1 MAINWDAVWKQ
12 NTGESRPAQRSAT
25 REGGAAVTGAI
36 DWDAARAR
44 VQAEKK
50 QEHMQEVK
58 TASERR
64 REAEAEQQRQ
74 KQARIDAGR
83 QANKLK
89 TLPQLMEGYAP
100 EEAAALYQR
109 QSWYPAGGSLV
120 LSDEE
125 KRALGMVNEN
135 GFVYGGVQPESLGM
149 SRDEFAQLVGA
160 EEQEP
165 QPDAGRDEKKV
176 GRWERN
182 MHSTNYPAGMFA
194 AGMMSQPASILA
206 GAKTALGDAVTGG
219 RVSDDMQKL
228 EQYFAEN
235 PDALR
240 RWMAGENG
248 AAWLIAQETGIDEAA
263 MSAYKTAYFNDWM
276 RGAVEDSFGA
286 GVNDKFKNT
295 VGNWAYTIGA
305 QVPGL
310 IYSGFAAPGGGESG
324 GIVGS
329 VIDAARNKAGVVD
342 AASKATVDA
351 LKGNVATWLIGAGS
365 TGGKITELART
376 RGYDPKQYLTA
387 LGNGFAEYFTE
398 GLFGISDAASIQKI
412 WDGADGTAQSI
423 AKAIGQWLMSGAE
436 EGLEE
441 FVNVPMSRFADR
453 ITDKSIPLVGD
464 GGLFDIR
471 EMVRNGVDGA
481 IVGLLMGSVGAVTA
495 IDSSIGSAKNA
506 RMAAEQL
513 NRVIEFVPERVRPEP
528 MDVSKATPESVQSK
542 ETEVLQALETVANE
556 AMTQT
561 KTESP
566 QGTENNGRL
575 TLPTLENEPAQPT
588 VERGAEANTAPVERR
603 AVAEQTKADPA
614 QAETET
620 TAPTAD
626 ADEMLEQ
633 RADYQALEQA
643 ARRGELAGEEEYNRR
658 LAAIVR
664 SDPALERAYTAQ
676 YGADYLQWMET
687 PTQDAE
693 NDGRLRLP
701 TLEDEPAQPSAERA
715 AEANT
720 APVEPMAVT
729 QARDILDEF
738 EGTVQL
744 TETQQRMVDAAR
756 ETVQEWENS
765 FGQTERTE
773 QNDGTE
779 QTEQPAEAG
788 ADPAVRGQ
796 ERESAENDA
805 LADRAVAGGGQPRAA
820 AQSQSKTAAGRSLK
834 AEQLR
839 LKPVST
845 KSLGLENGTDRARVT
860 VYPREAWDAELTQA
874 AKALEDK
881 GYEVQFVLGALEF
894 TKPAMLTDGC
904 VVGDKVI
911 VRANSMRHTATELCE
926 HERFHTL
933 MNENPGAS
941 AMIWEKVDAELR
953 DSRYDRLVEQ
963 YVQAY
968 LEAYEGDE
976 ARIQEELMADAY
988 AGLNRFGEMP
998 EVQRMVRELAQQ
1010 FESGEAADL
1019 LQGQVEPGV
1028 RSSQTAR
1035 EQNRTRDGTRFSYLG
1050 PSARTANLQTLQE
1063 AQEMQKAGADMESI
1077 RKATGWH
1084 QFADGKW
1091 RWEIDDS
1098 GAETDTKWNF
1108 LRNPDAKRYN
1118 ELFEK
1123 AYLYDTATA
1132 EDLNELQILDKNLKG
1147 VRKSPLYLDEIVKH
1161 DKLFE
1166 AYPALRDV
1174 KVRFEANTGN
1184 VEGAYHDGFN
1194 EIVLRAGLKLKPEKL
1209 KDTLIH
1215 EIQHAIQKI
1224 EGFAGGASPEY
1235 WNERMESGYSRREHD
1250 GRIERADKEY
1260 RRIFDSAPEE
1270 FKRKVREI
1278 NRARLDGDYDAAEN
1292 IVDELYD
1299 GEYAD
1304 LWSKLDMADF
1314 ERRSDRGAE
1323 MLPSDLYRNTAGEIE
1338 ARDAAARRNLT
1349 AEQRQ
1354 ETAPA
1359 YGDENTVF
1367 ADGGE
1372 SYSIRNTKGIPYQK
1386 QIDAFYDGDSKTV
1399 GRSDDIYIAD
1409 ADNSLSSLGIGEK
1422 PFFML
1427 KSNLRKSTRVAGNNP
1442 SNSAH
1447 GISESVIRKLPEL
1460 IKSPALIV
1468 QGDGRISIIPG
1479 ITVKTEK
1486 NNTAPLLIAVNPNG
1500 SVDGI
1505 DAYEIK
1511 SIYGRENFA
1520 NWLDLRARDSKI
1532 IAGDGKKAA
1541 ALLRDVGK
1549 QYPEPVA
1556 YAADLTNAILSQSQG
1571 GVKYSAFN
1579 EEVARQLAGEDRGK
1593 VKFSAEDTTE
1603 NPTDD
1608 PDIRY
1613 PLTPETT
1620 RSTPVEDSNGRQLT
1634 DAQREFFRDSKVVDG
1649 EGRLLTMYHGTNA
1662 DKQFTV
1668 FNTYGGKFGLFGR
1681 GSYFTDN
1688 ADVALSYTGKG
1699 KGTSPR
1705 VYEVYLNITNP
1716 IDMDAAFDPSV
1727 WADMPADIRDAI
1739 KNSKTNEDMFRSL
1752 KQYCEDEEMV
1762 RWEAEEFITDTILSA
1777 GYDGITHIGGGRY
1790 GSKDGPRHRVY
1801 IAIEPEQIKSVANET
1816 PTSNP
1821 DIRYSL
1827 TQATEGRKM
1836 SSRTRRDVNQTMNAV
1851 QTELR
1856 GLIEAETRAAR
1867 DTQKQVLSEL
1877 AQTVLDGKNIS
1888 QEQINDA
1895 FETVWNAGRVVDR
1908 SAGEAAWDV
1917 KEYLRTQGVALGEAD
1932 QANFTDWNA
1941 FRRSNFGRLR
1951 ISKDGTP
1958 VDVAYGE
1965 LNGMSPGLFPADIV
1979 NPADQLERMASVAES
1994 LQPKE
1999 IGMDSRYSMAD
2010 KGQMMSQF
2018 VDMVQR
2024 MEQKLLTQRTPSARP
2039 QETQAAADETK
2050 EFWDA
2055 LQDWMVEKA
2064 KRDGSDAQ
2072 ETIGGEDY
2080 APEQPTDY
2088 VGMADERNERL
2099 RTEAEQREAQMRE
2112 ELKARAMQMKKEGI
2126 EPGEILIQTQWY
2138 VDSNGEWRH
2147 WDDLPTKAAQPDS
2160 QGKQLQEA
2168 YLQHMTRDGFK
2179 GTEALDKLGV
2189 KVAGSVA
2196 NYRIVDQLIENAE
2209 AAKAVRRDIRKA
2221 ERRLNASQKE
2231 KAFASSLAAGV
2242 MDETDIPA
2250 SMDRNTVLELA
2261 DYYILERGVARNDL
2275 RTRRNEMYAGVDR
2288 EVQTLM
2294 RDREAYH
2301 ISSAPVMMWR
2311 TPQRSMIRMFG
2322 REQGQ
2327 KIYDYFFAPVAA
2339 NEAERYR
2346 WVNRMYNE
2354 VREVEGSD
2362 GTKKPLTQKE
2372 RALTQMLMEGKAV
2385 EEMAAQMEERQT
2397 VYNAA
2402 ENLRKG
2408 AAMEDVAKEFGLSR
2422 ELRDTVRT
2430 YAEWVNHREEIYNT
2444 DGVDVKRIENA
2455 AKLYA
2460 EKYDQFY
2467 AAINDFLVAHG
2478 YEPIGFIR
2486 GYAPHIQPETQQTLL
2501 QKALSGMGLSDGVTT
2516 LPASIAGRTS
2526 QFRPNKRWNPFFQS
2540 RNGDTTVYDVTQG
2553 YERYVD
2559 YLSDILYHTDDIV
2572 RIRRASDYFRRTY
2585 APQEISETLSWAEFM
2600 RDASPARKAELLQDE
2615 GVLDKTAV
2623 LTSEGVNQQ
2632 FEQYLSDLYGNLK
2645 EQGKYSNFV
2654 NWLEDYANGLAG
2666 KQSVL
2671 DRSFEMGV
2679 GRTAMNL
2686 VNKVTRAFQT
2696 ANVAGN
2702 LSSVLNQS
2710 SQLPNI
2716 IAENGTRHTAQA
2728 IRDAATGRLNRD
2740 GWRER
2745 SDFLAGK
2752 KGIDKLIVSPT
2763 EKVVSAMFKPAEVA
2777 DYMMSCVAVRSA
2789 YLKALSEGMS
2799 DADAMRYADRKAE
2812 QIMGSRMKGSAPQAF
2827 RSKNPVVK
2835 MLNMFQTEA
2844 LNSFEHVEQDLII
2857 QGIRDIKAIDNTQGR
2872 RAAAKA
2878 LVATLAKTILA
2889 AFLLNR
2895 ATDEL
2900 YGGTPAQYDLL
2911 GYAANFVASG
2921 NGITA
2926 NQQIVDWLDTTWKN
2940 CFGERLFDEP
2950 EKNET
2955 FDWNGAMEGLAY
2967 DVNSDLPLVRNMMG
2981 LLGLGDQSLPMPDFS
2996 KIGDAVKATSEYGLS
3011 AGPAWL
3017 AAAGEFVPGG
3027 RQLNKTAKGAA
3038 VMAKGGSYSE
3048 DGKRLRYPVED
3059 SAWNWGRA
3067 LLFGPSALRET
3078 DAYYARG
3085 GGALSGKETT
3095 AYQDMVE
3102 AGVGRKTAYRTLR
3115 EVRQLTPEDG
3125 SDSVRDIQKWEL
3137 IAAAGM
3143 SESGKLA
3150 ALSAMMNDS
3159 QREKLLTATDYG
3171 VTAEQYVVFRR
3182 LLSDAESQTQEAAQA
3197 AIDQM
3202 DGLTKTQ
3209 KAVLWQLANKA
3220 WKAKKNPYS
3229 TKIGAEIT
3237 GE

>member
-1 MAINWDAVWKQ
+1 MAINWDNVWKQ

-50 QEHMQEVK
+50 QNRMQEVK
-58 TASERR
+58 AASERR

-100 EEAAALYQR
+100 EEAAAAIAQKQTARRSTGSGVPMRGIAQRRGETLEGLQEGTQTLIDSTGAAATGGADSYARSVLQKKIDRLVERGQQKNASGLGYYDTPEGAAELKAGLSELQKIFQTLTGDDVQIESLAAAQAALDENLPIQWGRWAEVDAGAGRAMAAAGAQQDAAERGAWQRYYDKYLHVMENADFAKNSQYRNTKNGEAAFNPLLGEYTASGFGDLLYDYINGNEEARNIQFTNDAARGFAALGLDESFLTTMSRDEVRIYNYLYRTEGKEAADGYLKYLHDELTARQR
-109 QSWYPAGGSLV
+109 QQTEAWFSQYAQEHPVASSVLSTAMAPARGLSYLMQAGDYLTDGKIDQNAGYNKFSYVPNAIRTTVSKRWGPAGSFAYQTGMSMADFLTTLGVSGGNSGLSLAIMGTGAAADATIDAKDRGLSDGQAFALGTIAGLAEVVTEKVSIEALLDMTSLSKSTVGYVLQNV
-120 LSDEE
+120 LSEGSEE
-125 KRALGMVNEN
+125 VGSDVINLLADVLVAKDKSQWMQSVSQYYAE
-135 GFVYGGVQPESLGM
+135 GM
-149 SRDEFAQLVGA
+149 SRDEAFAMAVRDQAQEMGLDFLGGA
-160 EEQEP
+160 VS
-165 QPDAGRDEKKV
+165 GGV
-176 GRWERN
+176 
-182 MHSTNYPAGMFA
+182 M
-194 AGMMSQPASILA
+194 A
-206 GAKTALGDAVTGG
+206 GASVGINRAGDAL
-219 RVSDDMQKL
+219 D
-228 EQYFAEN
+228 
-235 PDALR
+235 R
-240 RWMAGENG
+240 RA
-248 AAWLIAQETGIDEAA
+248 
-263 MSAYKTAYFNDWM
+263 
-276 RGAVEDSFGA
+276 
-286 GVNDKFKNT
+286 
-295 VGNWAYTIGA
+295 
-305 QVPGL
+305 
-310 IYSGFAAPGGGESG
+310 
-324 GIVGS
+324 
-329 VIDAARNKAGVVD
+329 
-342 AASKATVDA
+342 
-351 LKGNVATWLIGAGS
+351 
-365 TGGKITELART
+365 
-376 RGYDPKQYLTA
+376 
-387 LGNGFAEYFTE
+387 
-398 GLFGISDAASIQKI
+398 
-412 WDGADGTAQSI
+412 
-423 AKAIGQWLMSGAE
+423 
-436 EGLEE
+436 
-441 FVNVPMSRFADR
+441 
-453 ITDKSIPLVGD
+453 
-464 GGLFDIR
+464 
-471 EMVRNGVDGA
+471 
-481 IVGLLMGSVGAVTA
+481 
-495 IDSSIGSAKNA
+495 
-506 RMAAEQL
+506 L
-513 NRVIEFVPERVRPEP
+513 NRAME
-528 MDVSKATPESVQSK
+528 
-542 ETEVLQALETVANE
+542 QA
-556 AMTQT
+556 
-561 KTESP
+561 KKESP
-566 QGTENNGRL
+566 QGTENDGRL
-575 TLPTLENEPAQPT
+575 TLPSLEDEPAQLST
-588 VERGAEANTAPVERR
+588 ERAAEANTAPVERR
-603 AVAEQTKADPA
+603 AAAEKTKADPA

-620 TAPTAD
+620 AAPTVD

-633 RADYQALEQA
+633 RADYQALDQA
-643 ARRGELAGEEEYNRR
+643 ARRGELTGEEEYNRR

-664 SDPALERAYTAQ
+664 SDPALEQAYTAQ

-693 NDGRLRLP
+693 NDGRLTLP
-701 TLEDEPAQPSAERA
+701 TLEDEPAQPTAERA
-715 AEANT
+715 AETNT
-720 APVEPMAVT
+720 APVEPMAPMSVQ
-729 QARDILDEF
+729 QAWDVLSEF
-738 EGTVQL
+738 EGEPNL
-744 TETQQRMVDAAR
+744 TEAQQRMVDAAR
-756 ETVQEWENS
+756 ETVQEWENGIGQPV
-765 FGQTERTE
+765 GQTERTE

-779 QTEQPAEAG
+779 QTAAAAEAG
-788 ADPAVRGQ
+788 ADPAVRGP

-805 LADRAVAGGGQPRAA
+805 LADRTVAGGGQPRAA
-820 AQSQSKTAAGRSLK
+820 GQSQSKTAARRSLK

-881 GYEVQFVLGALEF
+881 GYEVQFVLGAMEF
-894 TKPAMLTDGC
+894 AKPAMLTDGC
-904 VVGDKVI
+904 VVGNKVI

-941 AMIWEKVDAELR
+941 AMIWEKVDAELW

-963 YVQAY
+963 YVQTY

-976 ARIQEELMADAY
+976 ARIREELMADAY

-1010 FESGEAADL
+1010 FESGETADL
-1019 LQGQVEPGV
+1019 LQGQVEPGM

-1035 EQNRTRDGTRFSYLG
+1035 EQNRTRDGTAQHSIMTTADGNVTQSQQFKRWFGDWQNRPEQASKVVYDDGTPRVVYHGTDADFTVFQSKAGTYFFSKSRDYAESMAEERGGTRIVEAYLNIRD
-1050 PSARTANLQTLQE
+1050 PLYV
-1063 AQEMQKAGADMESI
+1063 EMQPGEFSDDRKEAKYI
-1077 RKATGWH
+1077 RQAKNEGR
-1084 QFADGKW
+1084 DGVVF
-1091 RWEIDDS
+1091 S
-1098 GAETDTKWNF
+1098 
-1108 LRNPDAKRYN
+1108 L
-1118 ELFEK
+1118 
-1123 AYLYDTATA
+1123 
-1132 EDLNELQILDKNLKG
+1132 
-1147 VRKSPLYLDEIVKH
+1147 
-1161 DKLFE
+1161 
-1166 AYPALRDV
+1166 
-1174 KVRFEANTGN
+1174 NTGN
-1184 VEGAYHDGFN
+1184 D
-1194 EIVLRAGLKLKPEKL
+1194 IV
-1209 KDTLIH
+1209 DDV
-1215 EIQHAIQKI
+1215 
-1224 EGFAGGASPEY
+1224 FYVVFSPE
-1235 WNERMESGYSRREHD
+1235 
-1250 GRIERADKEY
+1250 
-1260 RRIFDSAPEE
+1260 
-1270 FKRKVREI
+1270 
-1278 NRARLDGDYDAAEN
+1278 
-1292 IVDELYD
+1292 
-1299 GEYAD
+1299 
-1304 LWSKLDMADF
+1304 
-1314 ERRSDRGAE
+1314 
-1323 MLPSDLYRNTAGEIE
+1323 
-1338 ARDAAARRNLT
+1338 
-1349 AEQRQ
+1349 Q
-1354 ETAPA
+1354 
-1359 YGDENTVF
+1359 
-1367 ADGGE
+1367 
-1372 SYSIRNTKGIPYQK
+1372 
-1386 QIDAFYDGDSKTV
+1386 
-1399 GRSDDIYIAD
+1399 
-1409 ADNSLSSLGIGEK
+1409 
-1422 PFFML
+1422 
-1427 KSNLRKSTRVAGNNP
+1427 
-1442 SNSAH
+1442 
-1447 GISESVIRKLPEL
+1447 
-1460 IKSPALIV
+1460 IKSATDNV
-1468 QGDGRISIIPG
+1468 GTFDR
-1479 ITVKTEK
+1479 
-1486 NNTAPLLIAVNPNG
+1486 
-1500 SVDGI
+1500 
-1505 DAYEIK
+1505 
-1511 SIYGRENFA
+1511 A
-1520 NWLDLRARDSKI
+1520 N
-1532 IAGDGKKAA
+1532 
-1541 ALLRDVGK
+1541 
-1549 QYPEPVA
+1549 
-1556 YAADLTNAILSQSQG
+1556 
-1571 GVKYSAFN
+1571 
-1579 EEVARQLAGEDRGK
+1579 
-1593 VKFSAEDTTE
+1593 
-1603 NPTDD
+1603 

-1613 PLTPETT
+1613 SLTPETKADNHPLKEAQLRVIQQSNPADDTYHTWIRDVEDIHTLDEVLEDPEWDYDEFDPDYTRAMAEDAIQTGEIRVYSSYPITEGVFVTPSEMEAESYSADGRVYSEVVPIEDVAWIDPTQGQYAPVSVNGLTVDRTSYSLTPETT

-1634 DAQREFFRDSKVVDG
+1634 DAQREYFKDSKARD
-1649 EGRLLTMYHGTNA
+1649 EQGRLLTLYHGTGA
-1662 DKQFTV
+1662 KFTV
-1668 FNTYGGKFGLFGR
+1668 FDRGRIEQNFQNR
-1681 GSYFTDN
+1681 GSDLGFYFSPYIEDAQGYAREATF
-1688 ADVALSYTGKG
+1688 STGGEK
-1699 KGTSPR
+1699 TIM
-1705 VYEVYLNITNP
+1705 EVYLNLKNP
-1716 IDMDAAFDPSV
+1716 LVVEDEGWGSAISQ
-1727 WADMPADIRDAI
+1727 ADIRHGD
-1739 KNSKTNEDMFRSL
+1739 L
-1752 KQYCEDEEMV
+1752 K
-1762 RWEAEEFITDTILSA
+1762 RWAQE
-1777 GYDGITHIGGGRY
+1777 GGHDGIIVKSTDEVDD
-1790 GSKDGPRHRVY
+1790 DGTPDAVY
-1801 IAIEPEQIKSVANET
+1801 IAFSPEQIKSVTNEN
-1816 PTSNP
+1816 PTDDP

-1836 SSRTRRDVNQTMNAV
+1836 SSRARRDVNQTMNAV

-1867 DTQKQVLSEL
+1867 DTQKQVLAEL
-1877 AQTVLDGKNIS
+1877 AQTALDGKNIS

-1917 KEYLRTQGVALGEAD
+1917 KEYLRTQGVALSEAD
-1932 QANFTDWNA
+1932 QANFADWNA

-1965 LNGMSPGLFPADIV
+1965 LNGMRPDLFPADIV
-1979 NPADQLERMASVAES
+1979 NPADQLERMAAVAES

-2024 MEQKLLTQRTPSARP
+2024 MERKLLTQRTPSSRP

-2064 KRDGSDAQ
+2064 KRDGANAQ

-2080 APEQPTDY
+2080 APEPQTDY
-2088 VGMADERNERL
+2088 AGMVDERNEQL
-2099 RTEAEQREAQMRE
+2099 RTEAEQREAQRRE
-2112 ELKARAMQMKKEGI
+2112 ELKARAMQMKQAGEN
-2126 EPGEILIQTQWY
+2126 PGEILMQTQWY

-2179 GTEALDKLGV
+2179 GTENLEKLGV

-2231 KAFASSLAAGV
+2231 KAFASSLASGV

-2288 EVQTLM
+2288 EVETLM

-2327 KIYDYFFAPVAA
+2327 KIYDFFFAPVAA

-2362 GTKKPLTQKE
+2362 GTKKPLNKKE

-2422 ELRDTVRT
+2422 EMRDTVRT

-2526 QFRPNKRWNPFFQS
+2526 QFRPNKRWNPFFQN
-2540 RNGDTTVYDVTQG
+2540 RNGDMTAYDVTQG

-2585 APQEISETLSWAEFM
+2585 APQEIRETLDWAEFM
-2600 RDASPARKAELLQDE
+2600 RDASPARKAELLRDE

-2623 LTSEGVNQQ
+2623 LTSEAVNQQ

-2645 EQGKYSNFV
+2645 GQSKYSNFV

-2702 LSSVLNQS
+2702 LSSLLNQS

-2763 EKVVSAMFKPAEVA
+2763 EKVVTTMFKPAEVA

-2799 DADAMRYADRKAE
+2799 DAEAMRYADRKAE

-2857 QGIRDIKAIDNTQGR
+2857 QGIRDIKAIDDTQGR

-2911 GYAANFVASG
+2911 GYAANFMASG

-2926 NQQIVDWLDTTWKN
+2926 NQQIVDWLDSTWEA

-2950 EKNET
+2950 EKNEA
-2955 FDWNGAMEGLAY
+2955 FDWSGAMEGLAY

-3017 AAAGEFVPGG
+3017 AAAGEFIPGG

-3085 GGALSGKETT
+3085 GGALSGKETA

-3171 VTAEQYVVFRR
+3171 VTAEQYVAFRR
-3182 LLSDAESQTQEAAQA
+3182 LLSEAESQTQEAVQA

-3202 DGLTKTQ
+3202 DGLTTKQ

-3220 WKAKKNPYS
+3220 WKAKNNPYS

>member
-1 MAINWDAVWKQ
+1 MAINWDNVWKQ

-36 DWDAARAR
+36 DWEAARAR

-50 QEHMQEVK
+50 QNRMQEVK
-58 TASERR
+58 AASERR

-100 EEAAALYQR
+100 EEAAAAIAQKQTARRSTDSGVPMRGIAQRRGETLEGLQEGQKQAPLFDSADEGYAGRSLKDVLQSWIDRLGQQGKHKDADGKPFYKTEQGRETLMAEQERLARVLAELTGEYVKINTVQDAQKLLDRIPDIPLSRWAEVDAGAGRAMAAAGAQQDAAERGAWQRYYDKYLHVMENADFAKNSQYRNTKNGEAEFNPLLGEYTASGFGDLLYDYINGNEEARNIQFTNDAARGFAALGLDESFLTTMSRDEVRIYNYLYRTEGKEAADGYLKYLHDELTARQR
-109 QSWYPAGGSLV
+109 QQTEAWFSQYAQEHPVASSVLSTAMAPARGLSYLMQAGDYLTDGKIDQNAGYNKFSYVPNAIRTTVSKRWGPAGSFAYQTGMSMADFLTTLGVSGGNSGLSLAIMGTGAAADATIDAKDRGLSDGQAFALGTIAGLAEVVTEKVSIEALLDMTSLSKSTVGYVLQNV
-120 LSDEE
+120 LSEGSEE
-125 KRALGMVNEN
+125 VGSDVINLLADVLVAKDKSQWLQSVSQYYAE
-135 GFVYGGVQPESLGM
+135 GM
-149 SRDEFAQLVGA
+149 SRDEAFAMAVRDQTQEMGLDFLGGA
-160 EEQEP
+160 VS
-165 QPDAGRDEKKV
+165 GGV
-176 GRWERN
+176 
-182 MHSTNYPAGMFA
+182 M
-194 AGMMSQPASILA
+194 A
-206 GAKTALGDAVTGG
+206 GASVGINRAGDALD
-219 RVSDDMQKL
+219 RRALNRAM
-228 EQYFAEN
+228 EQAKKEPPQDAEN
-235 PDALR
+235 D
-240 RWMAGENG
+240 
-248 AAWLIAQETGIDEAA
+248 
-263 MSAYKTAYFNDWM
+263 
-276 RGAVEDSFGA
+276 
-286 GVNDKFKNT
+286 
-295 VGNWAYTIGA
+295 
-305 QVPGL
+305 
-310 IYSGFAAPGGGESG
+310 
-324 GIVGS
+324 
-329 VIDAARNKAGVVD
+329 
-342 AASKATVDA
+342 
-351 LKGNVATWLIGAGS
+351 
-365 TGGKITELART
+365 
-376 RGYDPKQYLTA
+376 
-387 LGNGFAEYFTE
+387 
-398 GLFGISDAASIQKI
+398 
-412 WDGADGTAQSI
+412 
-423 AKAIGQWLMSGAE
+423 
-436 EGLEE
+436 
-441 FVNVPMSRFADR
+441 
-453 ITDKSIPLVGD
+453 
-464 GGLFDIR
+464 
-471 EMVRNGVDGA
+471 
-481 IVGLLMGSVGAVTA
+481 
-495 IDSSIGSAKNA
+495 
-506 RMAAEQL
+506 
-513 NRVIEFVPERVRPEP
+513 
-528 MDVSKATPESVQSK
+528 
-542 ETEVLQALETVANE
+542 
-556 AMTQT
+556 
-561 KTESP
+561 
-566 QGTENNGRL
+566 GRL
-575 TLPTLENEPAQPT
+575 TLPTLEDEPAQMST
-588 VERGAEANTAPVERR
+588 ERAAEANTAPVERR
-603 AVAEQTKADPA
+603 AAAEQTKADPA

-620 TAPTAD
+620 VAPTVD
-626 ADEMLEQ
+626 ADTMLEQ
-633 RADYQALEQA
+633 REDYQALDQA
-643 ARRGELAGEEEYNRR
+643 ARRGELTGEAEYNRR

-664 SDPALERAYTAQ
+664 SDPALEQAYTAQ

-693 NDGRLRLP
+693 NDGRLTLP
-701 TLEDEPAQPSAERA
+701 TLEDEPAQPTAERG

-720 APVEPMAVT
+720 APVEPMSVQ
-729 QARDILDEF
+729 QAWDVLSEF
-738 EGTVQL
+738 EGEPNL
-744 TETQQRMVDAAR
+744 TEAQQRMVDAAR
-756 ETVQEWENS
+756 ETVQEWENGIGQPV
-765 FGQTERTE
+765 GQTERME

-779 QTEQPAEAG
+779 QTAAAAEAG
-788 ADPAVRGQ
+788 ADPAVRGP

-805 LADRAVAGGGQPRAA
+805 LADRTVAGGGQPRAA
-820 AQSQSKTAAGRSLK
+820 GQSQSKTAARRSLK

-874 AKALEDK
+874 AKALEDR
-881 GYEVQFVLGALEF
+881 GYEVQFVLGAMEF
-894 TKPAMLTDGC
+894 AKPAILTDGC
-904 VVGDKVI
+904 VVGNKVI

-941 AMIWEKVDAELR
+941 AMIWEKVDAELW

-963 YVQAY
+963 YVQTY

-976 ARIQEELMADAY
+976 ARIREELMADAY

-1010 FESGEAADL
+1010 FESGETADL
-1019 LQGQVEPGV
+1019 LQGQVEPGM

-1035 EQNRTRDGTRFSYLG
+1035 EQNRTRDGTKF
-1050 PSARTANLQTLQE
+1050 
-1063 AQEMQKAGADMESI
+1063 
-1077 RKATGWH
+1077 
-1084 QFADGKW
+1084 
-1091 RWEIDDS
+1091 
-1098 GAETDTKWNF
+1098 
-1108 LRNPDAKRYN
+1108 
-1118 ELFEK
+1118 
-1123 AYLYDTATA
+1123 
-1132 EDLNELQILDKNLKG
+1132 
-1147 VRKSPLYLDEIVKH
+1147 
-1161 DKLFE
+1161 
-1166 AYPALRDV
+1166 
-1174 KVRFEANTGN
+1174 
-1184 VEGAYHDGFN
+1184 
-1194 EIVLRAGLKLKPEKL
+1194 
-1209 KDTLIH
+1209 
-1215 EIQHAIQKI
+1215 
-1224 EGFAGGASPEY
+1224 
-1235 WNERMESGYSRREHD
+1235 
-1250 GRIERADKEY
+1250 
-1260 RRIFDSAPEE
+1260 
-1270 FKRKVREI
+1270 
-1278 NRARLDGDYDAAEN
+1278 
-1292 IVDELYD
+1292 
-1299 GEYAD
+1299 
-1304 LWSKLDMADF
+1304 
-1314 ERRSDRGAE
+1314 
-1323 MLPSDLYRNTAGEIE
+1323 
-1338 ARDAAARRNLT
+1338 
-1349 AEQRQ
+1349 
-1354 ETAPA
+1354 
-1359 YGDENTVF
+1359 
-1367 ADGGE
+1367 
-1372 SYSIRNTKGIPYQK
+1372 SYSINNTRGLTVREQMKKYRAGEMTSH
-1386 QIDAFYDGDSKTV
+1386 DEFYYGESP
-1399 GRSDDIYIAD
+1399 
-1409 ADNSLSSLGIGEK
+1409 SSLDTAGFDGRPLVMSQK
-1422 PFFML
+1422 DF
-1427 KSNLRKSTRVAGNNP
+1427 RKSRSEKHNVPPRAMTRLT
-1442 SNSAH
+1442 
-1447 GISESVIRKLPEL
+1447 E
-1460 IKSPALIV
+1460 ALSDPV
-1468 QGDGRISIIPG
+1468 LSFEVGDKIGVL
-1479 ITVKTEK
+1479 TK
-1486 NNTAPLLIAVNPNG
+1486 
-1500 SVDGI
+1500 DI
-1505 DAYEIK
+1505 D
-1511 SIYGRENFA
+1511 
-1520 NWLDLRARDSKI
+1520 
-1532 IAGDGKKAA
+1532 GDGKPLLVGVLKNTKLDGEIVNRIKSAYGLDDPQAWIKNQIAEGKTLRIYDNEKADSFLGEFGYKA
-1541 ALLRDVGK
+1541 ERPKDYRSGDTIPNVH
-1549 QYPEPVA
+1549 E
-1556 YAADLTNAILSQSQG
+1556 N
-1571 GVKYSAFN
+1571 VKYSAFN

-1593 VKFSAEDTTE
+1593 VKFSAENTTDSAGRE
-1603 NPTDD
+1603 
-1608 PDIRY
+1608 
-1613 PLTPETT
+1613 LTA
-1620 RSTPVEDSNGRQLT
+1620 Q
-1634 DAQREFFRDSKVVDG
+1634 QREYFKDSKARD
-1649 EGRLLTMYHGTNA
+1649 EHGRLLTLYHGTGA
-1662 DKQFTV
+1662 KFTV
-1668 FNTYGGKFGLFGR
+1668 FDRGRIEQNFQNR
-1681 GSYFTDN
+1681 GSDLGFYFSPYIEDAQGYAREATF
-1688 ADVALSYTGKG
+1688 STGGEK
-1699 KGTSPR
+1699 TIM
-1705 VYEVYLNITNP
+1705 EVYLNLKNP
-1716 IDMDAAFDPSV
+1716 LVVEDEGWGSAISQ
-1727 WADMPADIRDAI
+1727 ADIRHGD
-1739 KNSKTNEDMFRSL
+1739 L
-1752 KQYCEDEEMV
+1752 K
-1762 RWEAEEFITDTILSA
+1762 RWAQE
-1777 GYDGITHIGGGRY
+1777 GGHDGIIVKSTDEVDD
-1790 GSKDGPRHRVY
+1790 DGTPDAVY
-1801 IAIEPEQIKSVANET
+1801 IAFSPEQIKSVTNEN
-1816 PTSNP
+1816 PTDDP

-1836 SSRTRRDVNQTMNAV
+1836 SSRARRDVNQTMNAA

-1856 GLIEAETRAAR
+1856 GMIEAETRAAR
-1867 DTQKQVLSEL
+1867 DTQKQVLAEL
-1877 AQTVLDGKNIS
+1877 AQTALDGKNIS

-1932 QANFTDWNA
+1932 QANFADWNA

-1965 LNGMSPGLFPADIV
+1965 LNGMRPDLFPADIV
-1979 NPADQLERMASVAES
+1979 NPADQLERMAAVAES

-2024 MEQKLLTQRTPSARP
+2024 MERKLLTQRTPSARP

-2080 APEQPTDY
+2080 APEPQTDY
-2088 VGMADERNERL
+2088 AGMVDERNERL
-2099 RTEAEQREAQMRE
+2099 RTEAEQREAQRRE
-2112 ELKARAMQMKKEGI
+2112 ELKARAMQMKQAGED
-2126 EPGEILIQTQWY
+2126 PGEILMQTQWY

-2288 EVQTLM
+2288 EVETLM

-2327 KIYDYFFAPVAA
+2327 KIYDFFFAPVAA

-2362 GTKKPLTQKE
+2362 GTKKPLNKKE

-2408 AAMEDVAKEFGLSR
+2408 AAMEDVAKEFGLCR
-2422 ELRDTVRT
+2422 DMRDTVRT

-2526 QFRPNKRWNPFFQS
+2526 QFRPNKRWNPFFQN
-2540 RNGDTTVYDVTQG
+2540 RNGDMTAYDVTQG

-2585 APQEISETLSWAEFM
+2585 APQEIRETLDWAEFM

-2615 GVLDKTAV
+2615 GVLDKSAV
-2623 LTSEGVNQQ
+2623 LTSEAVNQQ

-2645 EQGKYSNFV
+2645 GQSKYSNFV

-2763 EKVVSAMFKPAEVA
+2763 EKVVTTMFKPAEVA

-2799 DADAMRYADRKAE
+2799 DAEAMRYADRKAE

-2857 QGIRDIKAIDNTQGR
+2857 QGIRDIKAIDDTQGR

-2911 GYAANFVASG
+2911 GYAANFMASG

-2926 NQQIVDWLDTTWKN
+2926 NQQIVDWLDSTWEA

-2950 EKNET
+2950 EKNEA
-2955 FDWNGAMEGLAY
+2955 FDWSGAMEGLAY

-3048 DGKRLRYPVED
+3048 DGKRLRYHVED

-3078 DAYYARG
+3078 NAYYARG
-3085 GGALSGKETT
+3085 GGALSGKETA

-3171 VTAEQYVVFRR
+3171 VTAEQYVAFRR
-3182 LLSDAESQTQEAAQA
+3182 LLSEAESQTQEAVQA

-3202 DGLTKTQ
+3202 DGLTTKQ

-3220 WKAKKNPYS
+3220 WKAKNNPYS

>member
-1 MAINWDAVWKQ
+1 MAINWDNVWKQ

-109 QSWYPAGGSLV
+109 QSWAGHPAGGSLV

-135 GFVYGGVQPESLGM
+135 GFTYGGVQPESLGM

-235 PDALR
+235 PDVLR

-513 NRVIEFVPERVRPEP
+513 NRVIEFVPERVRPDP

-556 AMTQT
+556 AMTQA
-561 KTESP
+561 KTES
-566 QGTENNGRL
+566 
-575 TLPTLENEPAQPT
+575 
-588 VERGAEANTAPVERR
+588 
-603 AVAEQTKADPA
+603 
-614 QAETET
+614 
-620 TAPTAD
+620 
-626 ADEMLEQ
+626 
-633 RADYQALEQA
+633 
-643 ARRGELAGEEEYNRR
+643 
-658 LAAIVR
+658 
-664 SDPALERAYTAQ
+664 
-676 YGADYLQWMET
+676 
-687 PTQDAE
+687 TQDAE

-701 TLEDEPAQPSAERA
+701 TLENEPAQPTAERGAEANTAPVEGQTKTAPETRAAAGLVPMSETEALRLSSGKNNIIAKAKEDIVAFVRHALGRKGGPERLYMGTMPEATAAMVLRETGVNVSGYTAILPGDSVQHIIKRHGDANTENARGQVAVSETDIALIPEVLSAPDSVTLSESTDVQGRSVLLFSKQIGNEYVTAQAVTDGRHALTTNSLWIKKGKDRPAIPNADKASPVENVQNALPQDPSAAPSIAQPQTEVNPSQDAENDGRLTLPTLEDEPTQPSAERA
-715 AEANT
+715 ADANT

-756 ETVQEWENS
+756 ETVQEWENGIGQPV
-765 FGQTERTE
+765 GQTERTE

-779 QTEQPAEAG
+779 QTAAAAEAG
-788 ADPAVRGQ
+788 ADPAVRGP

-894 TKPAMLTDGC
+894 AKPAMLTDGC

-941 AMIWEKVDAELR
+941 AMIWEKVEAELR

-1035 EQNRTRDGTRFSYLG
+1035 EQNRTRDGTRFSIETIGGEPITVIDTQNDTREFSAAERYLKTLVDAEHPFSTILSDAQPVYLG
-1050 PSARTANLQTLQE
+1050 KDLPGEYRESEYSKSMPRRLRAVKMQAATNLDEMLLLAENGEWRENVKPKHARDAKNGWYRYETQFAVPILNAKKAIDHYTVYGGTLL
-1063 AQEMQKAGADMESI
+1063 I
-1077 RKATGWH
+1077 RND
-1084 QFADGKW
+1084 ADGK
-1091 RWEIDDS
+1091 S
-1098 GAETDTKWNF
+1098 
-1108 LRNPDAKRYN
+1108 
-1118 ELFEK
+1118 
-1123 AYLYDTATA
+1123 YLYDLLDIEKKKVISTASFSAKPHSEVYAPKPSSEDSIRSGGQNVKWENSGQEKYTA
-1132 EDLNELQILDKNLKG
+1132 ESGLEGKTA
-1147 VRKSPLYLDEIVKH
+1147 
-1161 DKLFE
+1161 FMA
-1166 AYPALRDV
+1166 AY
-1174 KVRFEANTGN
+1174 E
-1184 VEGAYHDGFN
+1184 
-1194 EIVLRAGLKLKPEKL
+1194 
-1209 KDTLIH
+1209 
-1215 EIQHAIQKI
+1215 
-1224 EGFAGGASPEY
+1224 
-1235 WNERMESGYSRREHD
+1235 
-1250 GRIERADKEY
+1250 
-1260 RRIFDSAPEE
+1260 
-1270 FKRKVREI
+1270 
-1278 NRARLDGDYDAAEN
+1278 
-1292 IVDELYD
+1292 
-1299 GEYAD
+1299 
-1304 LWSKLDMADF
+1304 
-1314 ERRSDRGAE
+1314 
-1323 MLPSDLYRNTAGEIE
+1323 
-1338 ARDAAARRNLT
+1338 AAR
-1349 AEQRQ
+1349 
-1354 ETAPA
+1354 
-1359 YGDENTVF
+1359 
-1367 ADGGE
+1367 
-1372 SYSIRNTKGIPYQK
+1372 
-1386 QIDAFYDGDSKTV
+1386 
-1399 GRSDDIYIAD
+1399 
-1409 ADNSLSSLGIGEK
+1409 
-1422 PFFML
+1422 
-1427 KSNLRKSTRVAGNNP
+1427 
-1442 SNSAH
+1442 
-1447 GISESVIRKLPEL
+1447 
-1460 IKSPALIV
+1460 
-1468 QGDGRISIIPG
+1468 
-1479 ITVKTEK
+1479 TEK
-1486 NNTAPLLIAVNPNG
+1486 
-1500 SVDGI
+1500 
-1505 DAYEIK
+1505 
-1511 SIYGRENFA
+1511 A
-1520 NWLDLRARDSKI
+1520 NRQNEP
-1532 IAGDGKKAA
+1532 
-1541 ALLRDVGK
+1541 
-1549 QYPEPVA
+1549 QY
-1556 YAADLTNAILSQSQG
+1556 S
-1571 GVKYSAFN
+1571 
-1579 EEVARQLAGEDRGK
+1579 
-1593 VKFSAEDTTE
+1593 
-1603 NPTDD
+1603 
-1608 PDIRY
+1608 
-1613 PLTPETT
+1613 LTPETKADNQSLKEAQLQVIQQSNPADDT
-1620 RSTPVEDSNGRQLT
+1620 YHTWIRNVEDIHTLGEVLEDPEWDYDEFDPDYTRAMAEDAIQTGEIRVYSSYPISEGVFVTPSEMEAESYSADGRVYS
-1634 DAQREFFRDSKVVDG
+1634 EVVPI
-1649 EGRLLTMYHGTNA
+1649 E
-1662 DKQFTV
+1662 
-1668 FNTYGGKFGLFGR
+1668 
-1681 GSYFTDN
+1681 
-1688 ADVALSYTGKG
+1688 DVAWIDPTQGQYAPVSVNGQTVDR
-1699 KGTSPR
+1699 TS
-1705 VYEVYLNITNP
+1705 
-1716 IDMDAAFDPSV
+1716 
-1727 WADMPADIRDAI
+1727 
-1739 KNSKTNEDMFRSL
+1739 
-1752 KQYCEDEEMV
+1752 
-1762 RWEAEEFITDTILSA
+1762 
-1777 GYDGITHIGGGRY
+1777 
-1790 GSKDGPRHRVY
+1790 
-1801 IAIEPEQIKSVANET
+1801 
-1816 PTSNP
+1816 
-1821 DIRYSL
+1821 YSL

-1836 SSRTRRDVNQTMNAV
+1836 SSRARRDVNQTMNAV

-1856 GLIEAETRAAR
+1856 GLIEAETRVAR
-1867 DTQKQVLSEL
+1867 DTQKQVLAEL

-1917 KEYLRTQGVALGEAD
+1917 KEYLRTQGAALSEAD

-1965 LNGMSPGLFPADIV
+1965 LNGMRPDLFPADIV
-1979 NPADQLERMASVAES
+1979 NPADQMERMAEVAQS

-2088 VGMADERNERL
+2088 VGMVDERNERL
-2099 RTEAEQREAQMRE
+2099 RTEGEQREAQMRE

-2126 EPGEILIQTQWY
+2126 EPGEILMQTQWY

-2168 YLQHMTRDGFK
+2168 YLQHMTRDGFE
-2179 GTEALDKLGV
+2179 GTASLDKLGV

-2196 NYRIVDQLIENAE
+2196 NYHIVDQLIENAE

-2288 EVQTLM
+2288 EVETLM

-2362 GTKKPLTQKE
+2362 GTKKPLNQKE

-2408 AAMEDVAKEFGLSR
+2408 AAMEDVAKEFGLNR

-2632 FEQYLSDLYGNLK
+2632 LEQYLSDLYGNLK

-2752 KGIDKLIVSPT
+2752 KGIDKLIVSPGD
-2763 EKVVSAMFKPAEVA
+2763 KIVSAMFKPAEVA

-2789 YLKALSEGMS
+2789 YLKALSEGMN

-2857 QGIRDIKAIDNTQGR
+2857 QGIRDIKAIDDTQGR

-2878 LVATLAKTILA
+2878 LVGTLAKTILA

-2926 NQQIVDWLDTTWKN
+2926 NQQIVDWLDSTWEA

-2950 EKNET
+2950 EKNDT

-2967 DVNSDLPLVRNMMG
+2967 DVNSDLPLVRNLMG

-3171 VTAEQYVVFRR
+3171 VTAEQYVAFRR

-3220 WKAKKNPYS
+3220 WKAKNNPYS

>member
-1 MAINWDAVWKQ
+1 MAINWDNVWKQ

-50 QEHMQEVK
+50 QNRMQEVK
-58 TASERR
+58 AASERR

-109 QSWYPAGGSLV
+109 QSWHPTGGSLV

-149 SRDEFAQLVGA
+149 SKNEFAQLVGA

-165 QPDAGRDEKKV
+165 QPNAVRDEKKV

-182 MHSTNYPAGMFA
+182 MNSTNYPAGMFA

-219 RVSDDMQKL
+219 RVSDDMLKL

-235 PDALR
+235 PDVLR

-365 TGGKITELART
+365 TGGKIAELART

-398 GLFGISDAASIQKI
+398 GLFGISDTASIQKI

-423 AKAIGQWLMSGAE
+423 AKAIGQWLLSGAE

-453 ITDKSIPLVGD
+453 ITDKSVPLVGD

-495 IDSSIGSAKNA
+495 IDSSLGSAKNA

-556 AMTQT
+556 TMTQT

-566 QGTENNGRL
+566 QDAENDGRL
-575 TLPTLENEPAQPT
+575 TLPTLEDEPAQPT
-588 VERGAEANTAPVERR
+588 AERAAETNTAPVERR
-603 AVAEQTKADPA
+603 AAAEQTKADPA

-620 TAPTAD
+620 VAPTVD
-626 ADEMLEQ
+626 ADTMLEQ
-633 RADYQALEQA
+633 REDYQALDQA
-643 ARRGELAGEEEYNRR
+643 ARRGELTGEAEYNRR

-664 SDPALERAYTAQ
+664 SDPALEQAYTAQ
-676 YGADYLQWMET
+676 YGADYLQWMENPT
-687 PTQDAE
+687 PDAE
-693 NDGRLRLP
+693 NDGRLTLP
-701 TLEDEPAQPSAERA
+701 TLEDEPAQPTAERA
-715 AEANT
+715 AETNT
-720 APVEPMAVT
+720 APVEPMAVQ
-729 QARDILDEF
+729 QARDVLSEF

-756 ETVQEWENS
+756 ETVQEWENEIGQPA
-765 FGQTERTE
+765 GQTERME

-779 QTEQPAEAG
+779 QTAAAAEAG
-788 ADPAVRGQ
+788 ADPAVRGP

-805 LADRAVAGGGQPRAA
+805 LADRTVAGGGQPRAA
-820 AQSQSKTAAGRSLK
+820 GQSQSKTAARRSLK

-881 GYEVQFVLGALEF
+881 GYEVQFVLGAMEF
-894 TKPAMLTDGC
+894 AKPAMLTDGC
-904 VVGDKVI
+904 VVGNKVI

-941 AMIWEKVDAELR
+941 AMIWEKVDAELW

-963 YVQAY
+963 YVQTY

-976 ARIQEELMADAY
+976 ARIREELMADAY

-1010 FESGEAADL
+1010 FESGETADL
-1019 LQGQVEPGV
+1019 LQGQVEPGM

-1035 EQNRTRDGTRFSYLG
+1035 EQNRTRDGTKFSYLG
-1050 PSARTANLQTLQE
+1050 PSARTANLEQLT
-1063 AQEMQKAGADMESI
+1063 
-1077 RKATGWH
+1077 T
-1084 QFADGKW
+1084 
-1091 RWEIDDS
+1091 
-1098 GAETDTKWNF
+1098 
-1108 LRNPDAKRYN
+1108 
-1118 ELFEK
+1118 
-1123 AYLYDTATA
+1123 
-1132 EDLNELQILDKNLKG
+1132 
-1147 VRKSPLYLDEIVKH
+1147 
-1161 DKLFE
+1161 
-1166 AYPALRDV
+1166 
-1174 KVRFEANTGN
+1174 
-1184 VEGAYHDGFN
+1184 
-1194 EIVLRAGLKLKPEKL
+1194 
-1209 KDTLIH
+1209 
-1215 EIQHAIQKI
+1215 
-1224 EGFAGGASPEY
+1224 
-1235 WNERMESGYSRREHD
+1235 
-1250 GRIERADKEY
+1250 
-1260 RRIFDSAPEE
+1260 DSAGRELTAQQRE
-1270 FKRKVREI
+1270 YFK
-1278 NRARLDGDYDAAEN
+1278 D
-1292 IVDELYD
+1292 
-1299 GEYAD
+1299 
-1304 LWSKLDMADF
+1304 SK
-1314 ERRSDRGAE
+1314 
-1323 MLPSDLYRNTAGEIE
+1323 
-1338 ARDAAARRNLT
+1338 ARD
-1349 AEQRQ
+1349 EQ
-1354 ETAPA
+1354 
-1359 YGDENTVF
+1359 
-1367 ADGGE
+1367 
-1372 SYSIRNTKGIPYQK
+1372 
-1386 QIDAFYDGDSKTV
+1386 
-1399 GRSDDIYIAD
+1399 
-1409 ADNSLSSLGIGEK
+1409 
-1422 PFFML
+1422 
-1427 KSNLRKSTRVAGNNP
+1427 
-1442 SNSAH
+1442 
-1447 GISESVIRKLPEL
+1447 
-1460 IKSPALIV
+1460 
-1468 QGDGRISIIPG
+1468 
-1479 ITVKTEK
+1479 
-1486 NNTAPLLIAVNPNG
+1486 
-1500 SVDGI
+1500 
-1505 DAYEIK
+1505 
-1511 SIYGRENFA
+1511 
-1520 NWLDLRARDSKI
+1520 
-1532 IAGDGKKAA
+1532 
-1541 ALLRDVGK
+1541 
-1549 QYPEPVA
+1549 
-1556 YAADLTNAILSQSQG
+1556 
-1571 GVKYSAFN
+1571 
-1579 EEVARQLAGEDRGK
+1579 
-1593 VKFSAEDTTE
+1593 
-1603 NPTDD
+1603 
-1608 PDIRY
+1608 
-1613 PLTPETT
+1613 
-1620 RSTPVEDSNGRQLT
+1620 
-1634 DAQREFFRDSKVVDG
+1634 
-1649 EGRLLTMYHGTNA
+1649 GRLLTLYHGTGA
-1662 DKQFTV
+1662 KFTV
-1668 FNTYGGKFGLFGR
+1668 FDRGRIEQNFQNRGGDLGF
-1681 GSYFTDN
+1681 YFSPYIED
-1688 ADVALSYTGKG
+1688 AQGYAREAAFSTGGEKAIM
-1699 KGTSPR
+1699 
-1705 VYEVYLNITNP
+1705 EVYLNLKNP
-1716 IDMDAAFDPSV
+1716 LVVEDEGWGSAISQ
-1727 WADMPADIRDAI
+1727 ADIRHGD
-1739 KNSKTNEDMFRSL
+1739 L
-1752 KQYCEDEEMV
+1752 K
-1762 RWEAEEFITDTILSA
+1762 RWAQE
-1777 GYDGITHIGGGRY
+1777 GGHDGIIVKSTDEVDD
-1790 GSKDGPRHRVY
+1790 DGTPDAVY
-1801 IAIEPEQIKSVANET
+1801 IAFSPEQIKSVTNEN
-1816 PTSNP
+1816 PTDDP

-1827 TQATEGRKM
+1827 TQATEGQKM
-1836 SSRTRRDVNQTMNAV
+1836 SSRARRDVNQTMNAV

-1867 DTQKQVLSEL
+1867 DTQKQVLAEL
-1877 AQTVLDGKNIS
+1877 AQTALDGKNIS

-1932 QANFTDWNA
+1932 QANFADWNA

-1979 NPADQLERMASVAES
+1979 NPADQMEHMAAVAES

-2024 MEQKLLTQRTPSARP
+2024 MERKLLTQRTPSARP

-2055 LQDWMVEKA
+2055 LQDWMVGKA

-2080 APEQPTDY
+2080 APEPQTDY
-2088 VGMADERNERL
+2088 AGMVDERNEQL
-2099 RTEAEQREAQMRE
+2099 RTEAEQREAQRRE
-2112 ELKARAMQMKKEGI
+2112 ELKARAMQMKQAGED
-2126 EPGEILIQTQWY
+2126 PGEILMQTQWY
-2138 VDSNGEWRH
+2138 VDNNGEWRH

-2160 QGKQLQEA
+2160 QGEQLQEA
-2168 YLQHMTRDGFK
+2168 YLRGMTRDGFQ
-2179 GTEALDKLGV
+2179 GTENLEKLGV

-2209 AAKAVRRDIRKA
+2209 ASKAVRRDIRKA

-2275 RTRRNEMYAGVDR
+2275 RTRRNEMYAAVDR
-2288 EVQTLM
+2288 EVETLM

-2362 GTKKPLTQKE
+2362 GTRKPLNKKE

-2422 ELRDTVRT
+2422 EMRDTVRT

-2526 QFRPNKRWNPFFQS
+2526 QFRPNKRWNPFFQN
-2540 RNGDTTVYDVTQG
+2540 RNGDMTAYDVTQG

-2585 APQEISETLSWAEFM
+2585 APQEIRETLDWAEFM

-2615 GVLDKTAV
+2615 GVLDKSAV
-2623 LTSEGVNQQ
+2623 LSSEAVNQQ

-2645 EQGKYSNFV
+2645 GQSKYSNFV

-2752 KGIDKLIVSPT
+2752 KSIDKLIVSPT
-2763 EKVVSAMFKPAEVA
+2763 EKVVTTMFKPAEVA

-2857 QGIRDIKAIDNTQGR
+2857 QGIRDIKAIDDTQGR

-2911 GYAANFVASG
+2911 GYAANFMASG

-2926 NQQIVDWLDTTWKN
+2926 NQQIVDWLDSTWEA

-2950 EKNET
+2950 EKNEA
-2955 FDWNGAMEGLAY
+2955 FDWSGAMEGLAY

-3085 GGALSGKETT
+3085 GGALSGKETA

-3150 ALSAMMNDS
+3150 ALSAMMSDS

-3171 VTAEQYVVFRR
+3171 VTAEQYVAFRR
-3182 LLSDAESQTQEAAQA
+3182 LLSEAESQTQEAVQA

-3202 DGLTKTQ
+3202 DGLTTKQ

-3220 WKAKKNPYS
+3220 WKAKNNPYS

>member
-1 MAINWDAVWKQ
+1 MAINWDNVWKQ

-50 QEHMQEVK
+50 QERMQEVK

-109 QSWYPAGGSLV
+109 QSWAGHPAGGSLV

-276 RGAVEDSFGA
+276 RGAVEDGFGA

-513 NRVIEFVPERVRPEP
+513 NRVIEFVPERVRPDP

-561 KTESP
+561 KTESL
-566 QGTENNGRL
+566 QGTENDGRL
-575 TLPTLENEPAQPT
+575 TLPTLEDEPAQPGT
-588 VERGAEANTAPVERR
+588 ERGAETNTTPVEGNETQESGAGVKISTPGKTDGPRFSIETIGGEPITVIDTQNDTREFSAAERYLKTLVDAEHPFSTILSDAQPVYLGKDLPGEYRESEYSKSMPRRLR
-603 AVAEQTKADPA
+603 AVKM
-614 QAETET
+614 QAATNL
-620 TAPTAD
+620 
-626 ADEMLEQ
+626 DEMLLLAENGEWRENVKPKHARDAKNGWYRYETQ
-633 RADYQALEQA
+633 FAVPILNAKKAIDHYTVYGGTLLIRNDADGKSYLYDLLDIEKKKVISTASFSAKPHSEVYAPKPSSEDSIRAAGQGVK
-643 ARRGELAGEEEYNRR
+643 GENEK
-658 LAAIVR
+658 I
-664 SDPALERAYTAQ
+664 TA
-676 YGADYLQWMET
+676 
-687 PTQDAE
+687 DAE

-701 TLEDEPAQPSAERA
+701 SLEDEPTQPDAERV

-773 QNDGTE
+773 QNDGAE
-779 QTEQPAEAG
+779 QTAAAAEAG
-788 ADPAVRGQ
+788 ADPAVRGP

-820 AQSQSKTAAGRSLK
+820 AQSQSKTAARRSLK

-894 TKPAMLTDGC
+894 AKPAMLTDGC

-1035 EQNRTRDGTRFSYLG
+1035 EQNRTRDGT
-1050 PSARTANLQTLQE
+1050 
-1063 AQEMQKAGADMESI
+1063 AQHSI
-1077 RKATGWH
+1077 MT
-1084 QFADGKW
+1084 
-1091 RWEIDDS
+1091 
-1098 GAETDTKWNF
+1098 TT
-1108 LRNPDAKRYN
+1108 
-1118 ELFEK
+1118 
-1123 AYLYDTATA
+1123 
-1132 EDLNELQILDKNLKG
+1132 
-1147 VRKSPLYLDEIVKH
+1147 
-1161 DKLFE
+1161 
-1166 AYPALRDV
+1166 
-1174 KVRFEANTGN
+1174 
-1184 VEGAYHDGFN
+1184 
-1194 EIVLRAGLKLKPEKL
+1194 
-1209 KDTLIH
+1209 
-1215 EIQHAIQKI
+1215 
-1224 EGFAGGASPEY
+1224 
-1235 WNERMESGYSRREHD
+1235 
-1250 GRIERADKEY
+1250 
-1260 RRIFDSAPEE
+1260 
-1270 FKRKVREI
+1270 
-1278 NRARLDGDYDAAEN
+1278 
-1292 IVDELYD
+1292 
-1299 GEYAD
+1299 
-1304 LWSKLDMADF
+1304 
-1314 ERRSDRGAE
+1314 
-1323 MLPSDLYRNTAGEIE
+1323 
-1338 ARDAAARRNLT
+1338 
-1349 AEQRQ
+1349 
-1354 ETAPA
+1354 
-1359 YGDENTVF
+1359 
-1367 ADGGE
+1367 
-1372 SYSIRNTKGIPYQK
+1372 
-1386 QIDAFYDGDSKTV
+1386 
-1399 GRSDDIYIAD
+1399 
-1409 ADNSLSSLGIGEK
+1409 
-1422 PFFML
+1422 
-1427 KSNLRKSTRVAGNNP
+1427 
-1442 SNSAH
+1442 
-1447 GISESVIRKLPEL
+1447 
-1460 IKSPALIV
+1460 
-1468 QGDGRISIIPG
+1468 
-1479 ITVKTEK
+1479 
-1486 NNTAPLLIAVNPNG
+1486 
-1500 SVDGI
+1500 
-1505 DAYEIK
+1505 
-1511 SIYGRENFA
+1511 
-1520 NWLDLRARDSKI
+1520 
-1532 IAGDGKKAA
+1532 DGKKYVRADRQVIFGNDPAA
-1541 ALLRDVGK
+1541 WGEQVEDYINGK
-1549 QYPEPVA
+1549 IRKGQNV
-1556 YAADLTNAILSQSQG
+1556 
-1571 GVKYSAFN
+1571 
-1579 EEVARQLAGEDRGK
+1579 QL
-1593 VKFSAEDTTE
+1593 TTE
-1603 NPTDD
+1603 DGDTLTLTADTAGKARFRYNPDGSRMSDAQYETKLNAETHIDELAAVSTRGNTK
-1608 PDIRY
+1608 PDEGGRHGAFAERGWNYRTAYFQDFDGTYYRLQISVAQGADGNVVYNIGEIRKRDISTVPGSSAKRGAQDGNVSADSVAARAPSVKGQY
-1613 PLTPETT
+1613 SLTPETKADNQSLKEAQLQVIQQSNPADDT
-1620 RSTPVEDSNGRQLT
+1620 YHTWIRNVEDIHTLGEVLEDPEWDYDEFDPDYTRAMAEDAIQTGEIRVYSSYPISEGVFVTPSEMEAESYSADGRVYS
-1634 DAQREFFRDSKVVDG
+1634 EVVPI
-1649 EGRLLTMYHGTNA
+1649 E
-1662 DKQFTV
+1662 
-1668 FNTYGGKFGLFGR
+1668 
-1681 GSYFTDN
+1681 
-1688 ADVALSYTGKG
+1688 DVAWIDPTQGQYAPVSVNGQTVDR
-1699 KGTSPR
+1699 TS
-1705 VYEVYLNITNP
+1705 
-1716 IDMDAAFDPSV
+1716 
-1727 WADMPADIRDAI
+1727 
-1739 KNSKTNEDMFRSL
+1739 
-1752 KQYCEDEEMV
+1752 
-1762 RWEAEEFITDTILSA
+1762 
-1777 GYDGITHIGGGRY
+1777 
-1790 GSKDGPRHRVY
+1790 
-1801 IAIEPEQIKSVANET
+1801 
-1816 PTSNP
+1816 
-1821 DIRYSL
+1821 YSL

-1836 SSRTRRDVNQTMNAV
+1836 SSRARRDVNQTMNAV

-1867 DTQKQVLSEL
+1867 DTQKQVLAEL

-1917 KEYLRTQGVALGEAD
+1917 KEYLRTQGVALSEAD

-1965 LNGMSPGLFPADIV
+1965 LNGMSPGLFPADII
-1979 NPADQLERMASVAES
+1979 NPADQMERMAEVAQS

-2112 ELKARAMQMKKEGI
+2112 ELKARAMQMKQAGEN
-2126 EPGEILIQTQWY
+2126 PGEILMQTQWY

-2168 YLQHMTRDGFK
+2168 YLQHMTRDGFE
-2179 GTEALDKLGV
+2179 GTASLDKLGV

-2288 EVQTLM
+2288 EVETLM

-2327 KIYDYFFAPVAA
+2327 KIYNYFFAPVAA

-2408 AAMEDVAKEFGLSR
+2408 AAMEDVAKQFGLSR
-2422 ELRDTVRT
+2422 EMRDTVRT
-2430 YAEWVNHREEIYNT
+2430 YAEWVNHREEIYHT

-2623 LTSEGVNQQ
+2623 LTSEGVNRQ
-2632 FEQYLSDLYGNLK
+2632 FEQYLSGLYGNLK

-2728 IRDAATGRLNRD
+2728 IRDAAMGRLSRD
-2740 GWRER
+2740 GWRDR

-2752 KGIDKLIVSPT
+2752 KGIDKLIVSPGD
-2763 EKVVSAMFKPAEVA
+2763 KIVSAMFKPAEVA

-2789 YLKALSEGMS
+2789 YLKALSEGMN

-2857 QGIRDIKAIDNTQGR
+2857 QGIRDIKAIDDTQGR

-2926 NQQIVDWLDTTWKN
+2926 NQQIVDWLDSTWEA

-2950 EKNET
+2950 EKNDT

-2967 DVNSDLPLVRNMMG
+2967 DVNSDLPLVRNLMG

-3171 VTAEQYVVFRR
+3171 VTAEQYVAFRR

-3220 WKAKKNPYS
+3220 WKAKNNPYS

>member
-1 MAINWDAVWKQ
+1 MAINWDNVWKQ

-50 QEHMQEVK
+50 QNRMQEVK
-58 TASERR
+58 AASERR

-100 EEAAALYQR
+100 EEAAAAIAQKQTARRSTGSGVPMRGIAQRRGETLEGLQEGTQTLIDSTGAAATGGADSYARSVLQKKIDRLVERGQQKNASGLGYYDTPEGAAELKAGLSELQKIFQTLTGDDVQIESLAAAQAALDENLPIQWGRWAEVDAGAGRAMAAAGAQQDAAERGAWQRYYDKYLHVMENADFAKNSQYRNTKNGEAEFNPLLGEYTASGFGDLLYDYINGNEEARNIQFTNDAARGFAALGLDESFLTTMSRDEVRIYNYLYRTEGKEAADGYLEYLHDELTARQR
-109 QSWYPAGGSLV
+109 QQTEAWFSQYAQEHPVASSVLSTAMAPARGLSYLMQAGDYLTDGKIAQNAGYNKFSYVPNAIRTTVSKRWGPAGSFAYQTGMSMADFLTTLGVSGGNSGLSLAIMGTGAAADATIDAKDRGLSDGQAFALGTIAGLAEVVTEKVSIEALLDMTSLSKSTVGYVLQNV
-120 LSDEE
+120 LSEGSEE
-125 KRALGMVNEN
+125 VGSDVINLLADVLVAKDKSQWLQSVSQYYAE
-135 GFVYGGVQPESLGM
+135 GM
-149 SRDEFAQLVGA
+149 SRDEAFAMAVRDQAQEMGLDFLGGA
-160 EEQEP
+160 IS
-165 QPDAGRDEKKV
+165 GGV
-176 GRWERN
+176 
-182 MHSTNYPAGMFA
+182 M
-194 AGMMSQPASILA
+194 A
-206 GAKTALGDAVTGG
+206 GASVGIN
-219 RVSDDMQKL
+219 R
-228 EQYFAEN
+228 
-235 PDALR
+235 
-240 RWMAGENG
+240 AGE
-248 AAWLIAQETGIDEAA
+248 
-263 MSAYKTAYFNDWM
+263 
-276 RGAVEDSFGA
+276 
-286 GVNDKFKNT
+286 
-295 VGNWAYTIGA
+295 
-305 QVPGL
+305 
-310 IYSGFAAPGGGESG
+310 
-324 GIVGS
+324 
-329 VIDAARNKAGVVD
+329 
-342 AASKATVDA
+342 A
-351 LKGNVATWLIGAGS
+351 L
-365 TGGKITELART
+365 
-376 RGYDPKQYLTA
+376 
-387 LGNGFAEYFTE
+387 
-398 GLFGISDAASIQKI
+398 
-412 WDGADGTAQSI
+412 
-423 AKAIGQWLMSGAE
+423 
-436 EGLEE
+436 
-441 FVNVPMSRFADR
+441 DR
-453 ITDKSIPLVGD
+453 
-464 GGLFDIR
+464 R
-471 EMVRNGVDGA
+471 A
-481 IVGLLMGSVGAVTA
+481 
-495 IDSSIGSAKNA
+495 
-506 RMAAEQL
+506 L
-513 NRVIEFVPERVRPEP
+513 NRAMEQAKKEP
-528 MDVSKATPESVQSK
+528 
-542 ETEVLQALETVANE
+542 LQDA
-556 AMTQT
+556 
-561 KTESP
+561 
-566 QGTENNGRL
+566 ENNGRL
-575 TLPTLENEPAQPT
+575 TLPTLEKPAQPT
-588 VERGAEANTAPVERR
+588 AERAAEANTAPVEGR
-603 AVAEQTKADPA
+603 AAAEQATAVDTQPKGHTKEENRIIREFTNAVNARMMDWLHRVKTALSGGDKTATKMKLVMSPVTENTAAAVKAACGVDVSGFQHMIDGSAVQHIEKRHGETGSSDQSMRNLEDLARA
-614 QAETET
+614 QYVLEHFDRCEPLKKGSGETET
-620 TAPTAD
+620 SSQYRNSDNSPAVMIRFSKKVDGSYYIVEATPDSAAKKLHIVTAYIKKSSGSITQALNVENSPQHTSETPLDPVASATPSIAQPQTEVNPTA
-626 ADEMLEQ
+626 
-633 RADYQALEQA
+633 
-643 ARRGELAGEEEYNRR
+643 
-658 LAAIVR
+658 
-664 SDPALERAYTAQ
+664 
-676 YGADYLQWMET
+676 
-687 PTQDAE
+687 DAE

-701 TLEDEPAQPSAERA
+701 TLEDEAAQPTAERA

-720 APVEPMAVT
+720 APVEPMSVQ
-729 QARDILDEF
+729 QAWDVLSEF
-738 EGTVQL
+738 EGEPDL
-744 TETQQRMVDAAR
+744 TEAQQRMVDAAR
-756 ETVQEWENS
+756 ETVQEWENGIGQPV
-765 FGQTERTE
+765 GQTERTE

-779 QTEQPAEAG
+779 QTAAAAEAG
-788 ADPAVRGQ
+788 ADPAVRGP

-805 LADRAVAGGGQPRAA
+805 LADRTVAGGGQPRAA
-820 AQSQSKTAAGRSLK
+820 GQSQSKTAARRSLK

-881 GYEVQFVLGALEF
+881 GYEVQFVLGAMEF
-894 TKPAMLTDGC
+894 AKPAMLTDGC
-904 VVGDKVI
+904 VVGNKVI

-941 AMIWEKVDAELR
+941 AMIWEKVDAELW

-963 YVQAY
+963 YVQTY

-976 ARIQEELMADAY
+976 ARIREELMADAY

-1010 FESGEAADL
+1010 FESGETADL
-1019 LQGQVEPGV
+1019 LQGQVEPGM

-1035 EQNRTRDGTRFSYLG
+1035 EQNRTRDGT
-1050 PSARTANLQTLQE
+1050 
-1063 AQEMQKAGADMESI
+1063 AQHSI
-1077 RKATGWH
+1077 MTT
-1084 QFADGKW
+1084 ADGKKYVRADRQVIFGNDPAAW
-1091 RWEIDDS
+1091 GEQVEDYINGKIRKGQNVQLTTEDGDTLTLT
-1098 GAETDTKWNF
+1098 ETSAGKLSDNHTSDG
-1108 LRNPDAKRYN
+1108 RTMS
-1118 ELFEK
+1118 
-1123 AYLYDTATA
+1123 DTAFERKVNAATHIDELSQTSKRRPGVPKA
-1132 EDLNELQILDKNLKG
+1132 DHDSRHGEMASGGWSYRKAFFEDFDGKYYEITISAAHSAGGKMIYNIGQMKEEAHPKIKG
-1147 VRKSPLYLDEIVKH
+1147 SRTNK
-1161 DKLFE
+1161 
-1166 AYPALRDV
+1166 
-1174 KVRFEANTGN
+1174 G
-1184 VEGAYHDGFN
+1184 DGP
-1194 EIVLRAGLKLKPEKL
+1194 R
-1209 KDTLIH
+1209 
-1215 EIQHAIQKI
+1215 
-1224 EGFAGGASPEY
+1224 GFA
-1235 WNERMESGYSRREHD
+1235 
-1250 GRIERADKEY
+1250 
-1260 RRIFDSAPEE
+1260 
-1270 FKRKVREI
+1270 
-1278 NRARLDGDYDAAEN
+1278 
-1292 IVDELYD
+1292 
-1299 GEYAD
+1299 
-1304 LWSKLDMADF
+1304 
-1314 ERRSDRGAE
+1314 
-1323 MLPSDLYRNTAGEIE
+1323 
-1338 ARDAAARRNLT
+1338 
-1349 AEQRQ
+1349 
-1354 ETAPA
+1354 
-1359 YGDENTVF
+1359 
-1367 ADGGE
+1367 
-1372 SYSIRNTKGIPYQK
+1372 
-1386 QIDAFYDGDSKTV
+1386 
-1399 GRSDDIYIAD
+1399 
-1409 ADNSLSSLGIGEK
+1409 SSQ
-1422 PFFML
+1422 
-1427 KSNLRKSTRVAGNNP
+1427 
-1442 SNSAH
+1442 
-1447 GISESVIRKLPEL
+1447 ESVTQ
-1460 IKSPALIV
+1460 SPP
-1468 QGDGRISIIPG
+1468 S
-1479 ITVKTEK
+1479 VK
-1486 NNTAPLLIAVNPNG
+1486 G
-1500 SVDGI
+1500 
-1505 DAYEIK
+1505 
-1511 SIYGRENFA
+1511 
-1520 NWLDLRARDSKI
+1520 
-1532 IAGDGKKAA
+1532 
-1541 ALLRDVGK
+1541 
-1549 QYPEPVA
+1549 QY
-1556 YAADLTNAILSQSQG
+1556 S
-1571 GVKYSAFN
+1571 
-1579 EEVARQLAGEDRGK
+1579 
-1593 VKFSAEDTTE
+1593 
-1603 NPTDD
+1603 
-1608 PDIRY
+1608 
-1613 PLTPETT
+1613 LTPETKADNHPLKEAQLRVIQQSNPADDT
-1620 RSTPVEDSNGRQLT
+1620 YHTWIRDVEDIHTLDEVLEDPEWDYDEFDPDYTRAMAEDAIQTGEIRVYSSYPITEGVFVTPSEMEAESYSADGRVYS
-1634 DAQREFFRDSKVVDG
+1634 EVVPI
-1649 EGRLLTMYHGTNA
+1649 E
-1662 DKQFTV
+1662 
-1668 FNTYGGKFGLFGR
+1668 
-1681 GSYFTDN
+1681 
-1688 ADVALSYTGKG
+1688 DVAWIDPTQGQYAPVSVNGLTVDR
-1699 KGTSPR
+1699 TS
-1705 VYEVYLNITNP
+1705 
-1716 IDMDAAFDPSV
+1716 
-1727 WADMPADIRDAI
+1727 
-1739 KNSKTNEDMFRSL
+1739 
-1752 KQYCEDEEMV
+1752 
-1762 RWEAEEFITDTILSA
+1762 
-1777 GYDGITHIGGGRY
+1777 
-1790 GSKDGPRHRVY
+1790 
-1801 IAIEPEQIKSVANET
+1801 
-1816 PTSNP
+1816 
-1821 DIRYSL
+1821 YSL

-1836 SSRTRRDVNQTMNAV
+1836 SSRARRDVNQTMNAV

-1867 DTQKQVLSEL
+1867 DTQKQVLAEL
-1877 AQTVLDGKNIS
+1877 AQTALDGKNIS

-1917 KEYLRTQGVALGEAD
+1917 KEYLRTQGVALSEAD
-1932 QANFTDWNA
+1932 QANFADWNA

-1965 LNGMSPGLFPADIV
+1965 LNGMRPDLFPADIV
-1979 NPADQLERMASVAES
+1979 NPADQLERMAAVAES

-1999 IGMDSRYSMAD
+1999 IDMDSRYSMAD

-2024 MEQKLLTQRTPSARP
+2024 MERKLLTQRTPSARP
-2039 QETQAAADETK
+2039 QKTQAAADETK

-2055 LQDWMVEKA
+2055 LQDWMVGKA
-2064 KRDGSDAQ
+2064 KRDGADAQ

-2080 APEQPTDY
+2080 APEPQTDY
-2088 VGMADERNERL
+2088 VGAMDERSERL
-2099 RTEAEQREAQMRE
+2099 HTEAEQREAQRRE
-2112 ELKARAMQMKKEGI
+2112 ELKARAMQMKQAGEN
-2126 EPGEILIQTQWY
+2126 PGEILIQTQWY
-2138 VDSNGEWRH
+2138 VDNNGEWRH

-2160 QGKQLQEA
+2160 QGEQLQEA
-2168 YLQHMTRDGFK
+2168 YLRGMTRDGFQ
-2179 GTEALDKLGV
+2179 GTEHLEKLGV

-2288 EVQTLM
+2288 EVETLM

-2327 KIYDYFFAPVAA
+2327 KIYDFFFAPVAA

-2362 GTKKPLTQKE
+2362 GTRKPLNQKE

-2422 ELRDTVRT
+2422 EMRDTVRT

-2540 RNGDTTVYDVTQG
+2540 RNGDTTAYDVTQG

-2585 APQEISETLSWAEFM
+2585 APQEIRETLDWAEFM

-2615 GVLDKTAV
+2615 GVLDKSAV
-2623 LTSEGVNQQ
+2623 LTSEAVNQQ

-2645 EQGKYSNFV
+2645 GQSKYSNFV

-2728 IRDAATGRLNRD
+2728 IRDVATGRLNRD

-2763 EKVVSAMFKPAEVA
+2763 EKVVTTMFKPAEVA

-2857 QGIRDIKAIDNTQGR
+2857 QGIRDIKAIDDTQGR

-2911 GYAANFVASG
+2911 GYAANFMASG

-2926 NQQIVDWLDTTWKN
+2926 NQQIVDWLDSTWEA

-2950 EKNET
+2950 EKNEA
-2955 FDWNGAMEGLAY
+2955 FDWSGAMEGLAY

-3027 RQLNKTAKGAA
+3027 RQLTKTAKGAA

-3078 DAYYARG
+3078 NAYYARG

-3102 AGVGRKTAYRTLR
+3102 AGVGQQTAYRTLR

-3150 ALSAMMNDS
+3150 ALSAMMSDS

-3171 VTAEQYVVFRR
+3171 VTAEQYVAFRR
-3182 LLSDAESQTQEAAQA
+3182 LLSEAESQTQEAAQA

-3202 DGLTKTQ
+3202 DGLTTKQ

-3220 WKAKKNPYS
+3220 WKAKNNPYS
-3229 TKIGAEIT
+3229 TKIGAEIA

>member
-1 MAINWDAVWKQ
+1 MAINWDNVWKQ

-50 QEHMQEVK
+50 QNRMQEVK
-58 TASERR
+58 AASERR

-109 QSWYPAGGSLV
+109 QSWHPAGGSLV
-120 LSDEE
+120 LPDEE

-149 SRDEFAQLVGA
+149 SRNEFAQLVGA

-165 QPDAGRDEKKV
+165 QPNAVRDEKKV

-182 MHSTNYPAGMFA
+182 MNSTNYPAGMFA

-235 PDALR
+235 PDVLR

-329 VIDAARNKAGVVD
+329 VIDAARKKAGVVD

-365 TGGKITELART
+365 TGGKIAELART

-412 WDGADGTAQSI
+412 WDGADGTAQSV
-423 AKAIGQWLMSGAE
+423 AKAIGQWLLSGAE

-453 ITDKSIPLVGD
+453 ITDKSVPLVGD

-495 IDSSIGSAKNA
+495 IDSSLGSAKNA

-542 ETEVLQALETVANE
+542 ETEVLQALKTVANE

-566 QGTENNGRL
+566 QGTENDVRL
-575 TLPTLENEPAQPT
+575 RLPTLEDTPQPT
-588 VERGAEANTAPVERR
+588 VERGAEANTAPGERR
-603 AVAEQTKADPA
+603 AAAEQTKADPA

-620 TAPTAD
+620 AASTVD

-633 RADYQALEQA
+633 REDYQALDQA
-643 ARRGELAGEEEYNRR
+643 ARRGELTGEAEYNRR

-664 SDPALERAYTAQ
+664 SDPALEQAYTAQ
-676 YGADYLQWMET
+676 YGADYLQWMEN

-693 NDGRLRLP
+693 NDGRLTLP
-701 TLEDEPAQPSAERA
+701 TLEDEPAQPTAERA

-720 APVEPMAVT
+720 APVEPMAVQ
-729 QARDILDEF
+729 QARDVLSEF

-744 TETQQRMVDAAR
+744 TESQQRMVDAAR
-756 ETVQEWENS
+756 ETVQEWENEMGQPA
-765 FGQTERTE
+765 GQTERTE

-779 QTEQPAEAG
+779 QTAAAEAG
-788 ADPAVRGQ
+788 ADPAVRGP

-805 LADRAVAGGGQPRAA
+805 LADRTVAGGGQPRAA
-820 AQSQSKTAAGRSLK
+820 GQSQSKTAARRSLK

-874 AKALEDK
+874 AKALEDR
-881 GYEVQFVLGALEF
+881 GYEVQFVLGAMEF
-894 TKPAMLTDGC
+894 AKPAILTDGC
-904 VVGDKVI
+904 VVGNKVI

-941 AMIWEKVDAELR
+941 AMIWEKVDAELW

-963 YVQAY
+963 YVQTY

-976 ARIQEELMADAY
+976 ARIREELMADAY

-1010 FESGEAADL
+1010 FESGETADL
-1019 LQGQVEPGV
+1019 LQGQVEPGM

-1035 EQNRTRDGTRFSYLG
+1035 EQNRTRDGTKFSYLIG
-1050 PSARTANLQTLQE
+1050 QTTDNKPFVEVEQDILMSVENVTQSQQFKRWFGDWQNRPEQASKVVNDDGTPRVVYHGTDADFTVFQSKAGTYFFSKSRDYAESMAEERGGTRIVE
-1063 AQEMQKAGADMESI
+1063 AYLNIRDPLYVEMQPGEFSDDRKEAKYI
-1077 RKATGWH
+1077 RQAKNEGR
-1084 QFADGKW
+1084 DGVVF
-1091 RWEIDDS
+1091 S
-1098 GAETDTKWNF
+1098 
-1108 LRNPDAKRYN
+1108 L
-1118 ELFEK
+1118 
-1123 AYLYDTATA
+1123 
-1132 EDLNELQILDKNLKG
+1132 
-1147 VRKSPLYLDEIVKH
+1147 
-1161 DKLFE
+1161 
-1166 AYPALRDV
+1166 
-1174 KVRFEANTGN
+1174 NTGN
-1184 VEGAYHDGFN
+1184 D
-1194 EIVLRAGLKLKPEKL
+1194 IV
-1209 KDTLIH
+1209 DDV
-1215 EIQHAIQKI
+1215 
-1224 EGFAGGASPEY
+1224 FYVVFSPE
-1235 WNERMESGYSRREHD
+1235 
-1250 GRIERADKEY
+1250 
-1260 RRIFDSAPEE
+1260 
-1270 FKRKVREI
+1270 
-1278 NRARLDGDYDAAEN
+1278 
-1292 IVDELYD
+1292 
-1299 GEYAD
+1299 
-1304 LWSKLDMADF
+1304 
-1314 ERRSDRGAE
+1314 
-1323 MLPSDLYRNTAGEIE
+1323 
-1338 ARDAAARRNLT
+1338 
-1349 AEQRQ
+1349 Q
-1354 ETAPA
+1354 
-1359 YGDENTVF
+1359 
-1367 ADGGE
+1367 
-1372 SYSIRNTKGIPYQK
+1372 
-1386 QIDAFYDGDSKTV
+1386 
-1399 GRSDDIYIAD
+1399 
-1409 ADNSLSSLGIGEK
+1409 
-1422 PFFML
+1422 
-1427 KSNLRKSTRVAGNNP
+1427 
-1442 SNSAH
+1442 
-1447 GISESVIRKLPEL
+1447 
-1460 IKSPALIV
+1460 IKSATDNV
-1468 QGDGRISIIPG
+1468 GTFDR
-1479 ITVKTEK
+1479 
-1486 NNTAPLLIAVNPNG
+1486 
-1500 SVDGI
+1500 
-1505 DAYEIK
+1505 
-1511 SIYGRENFA
+1511 A
-1520 NWLDLRARDSKI
+1520 N
-1532 IAGDGKKAA
+1532 
-1541 ALLRDVGK
+1541 
-1549 QYPEPVA
+1549 
-1556 YAADLTNAILSQSQG
+1556 
-1571 GVKYSAFN
+1571 
-1579 EEVARQLAGEDRGK
+1579 
-1593 VKFSAEDTTE
+1593 
-1603 NPTDD
+1603 

-1613 PLTPETT
+1613 SLTPETKADNHPLKEAQLRVIQQSNPADDTYHTWIRDVEDIHTLDEVLEDPEWDYDEFDPDYTRAMAEDAIQTGEIRVYSSYPITEGVFVTPSEMEAESYSADGRVYSEVVPIEDVAWIDPTQGQYAPVSVNGLTVDRTSYSLTPETT
-1620 RSTPVEDSNGRQLT
+1620 RSTPVKDSNGRQLT
-1634 DAQREFFRDSKVVDG
+1634 DAQREYFKDSKARD
-1649 EGRLLTMYHGTNA
+1649 EQGRLLTLYHGTGA
-1662 DKQFTV
+1662 KFTV
-1668 FNTYGGKFGLFGR
+1668 FDRGRIEQNFQNR
-1681 GSYFTDN
+1681 GSDLGFYFSPYIED
-1688 ADVALSYTGKG
+1688 AQGYAREAAFSTGGEK
-1699 KGTSPR
+1699 TIM
-1705 VYEVYLNITNP
+1705 EVYLNLKNP
-1716 IDMDAAFDPSV
+1716 LVVEDEGWGSAISQ
-1727 WADMPADIRDAI
+1727 ADIRHGD
-1739 KNSKTNEDMFRSL
+1739 L
-1752 KQYCEDEEMV
+1752 K
-1762 RWEAEEFITDTILSA
+1762 RWAQE
-1777 GYDGITHIGGGRY
+1777 GGHDGIIVKSTDEVDD
-1790 GSKDGPRHRVY
+1790 DGTPDAVY
-1801 IAIEPEQIKSVANET
+1801 IAFSPEQIKSVTNEN
-1816 PTSNP
+1816 PTDDP

-1836 SSRTRRDVNQTMNAV
+1836 SSRARRDVNQTMNAV

-1867 DTQKQVLSEL
+1867 DTQKQVLAEL
-1877 AQTVLDGKNIS
+1877 AQTALDGKNIS

-1932 QANFTDWNA
+1932 QANFADWNA

-1965 LNGMSPGLFPADIV
+1965 LNGMRPDLFPADIV
-1979 NPADQLERMASVAES
+1979 NPADQLERMAAVAES

-2024 MEQKLLTQRTPSARP
+2024 MERKLLTQRTPSARP

-2055 LQDWMVEKA
+2055 LQDWMVAKN

-2080 APEQPTDY
+2080 APEPQTDY
-2088 VGMADERNERL
+2088 AGMADERNERL
-2099 RTEAEQREAQMRE
+2099 HTEAEQREAQRRE
-2112 ELKARAMQMKKEGI
+2112 ELKARAMQMKQAGED
-2126 EPGEILIQTQWY
+2126 PGEILMQTQWY
-2138 VDSNGEWRH
+2138 VANNGEWRH

-2261 DYYILERGVARNDL
+2261 DYYILERGVARDDL

-2288 EVQTLM
+2288 EVETLM

-2362 GTKKPLTQKE
+2362 GTRKPLNKKE

-2422 ELRDTVRT
+2422 EMRDTVRT

-2526 QFRPNKRWNPFFQS
+2526 QFRPNKRWNPFFQN
-2540 RNGDTTVYDVTQG
+2540 RNGDMTAYDVTQG

-2585 APQEISETLSWAEFM
+2585 APQEIRETLDWAEFM

-2623 LTSEGVNQQ
+2623 LSSEAVNQQ

-2645 EQGKYSNFV
+2645 GQSKYSNFV

-2763 EKVVSAMFKPAEVA
+2763 EKVVTTMFKPAEVA

-2857 QGIRDIKAIDNTQGR
+2857 QGIRDIKAIDDTQGR

-2911 GYAANFVASG
+2911 GYAANFMASG

-2926 NQQIVDWLDTTWKN
+2926 NQQIVDWLDSTWEA

-2950 EKNET
+2950 EKNEA
-2955 FDWNGAMEGLAY
+2955 FDWSGAMEGLAY

-3078 DAYYARG
+3078 NAYYARG
-3085 GGALSGKETT
+3085 GGALSGKETA

-3150 ALSAMMNDS
+3150 ALSAMMSDS

-3171 VTAEQYVVFRR
+3171 VTAEQYVAFRR
-3182 LLSDAESQTQEAAQA
+3182 LLSEAESQTQEAVQA

-3202 DGLTKTQ
+3202 DGLTTKQ

-3220 WKAKKNPYS
+3220 WKAKNNPYS

>member
-1 MAINWDAVWKQ
+1 MAINWDNVWKQ

-50 QEHMQEVK
+50 QNRMQEVK
-58 TASERR
+58 AASERR

-83 QANKLK
+83 QANKMK

-109 QSWYPAGGSLV
+109 QSWHPAGGSLV

-149 SRDEFAQLVGA
+149 SRDEFAQLVGPKA
-160 EEQEP
+160 QEP
-165 QPDAGRDEKKV
+165 QPNAVRDEKKV

-182 MHSTNYPAGMFA
+182 MNSTNYPAGMFA

-235 PDALR
+235 PDVLR

-276 RGAVEDSFGA
+276 RGAVEDNFGA

-324 GIVGS
+324 GIVGA

-342 AASKATVDA
+342 AAGKATVDA

-365 TGGKITELART
+365 TGGKIAELART

-412 WDGADGTAQSI
+412 WDGADGTAQSV
-423 AKAIGQWLMSGAE
+423 ARAIGQWLMSGAE

-453 ITDKSIPLVGD
+453 ITDKSVPLVGD

-513 NRVIEFVPERVRPEP
+513 NRVIEFVPERVRPDP

-556 AMTQT
+556 AMAQT
-561 KTESP
+561 EAENP
-566 QGTENNGRL
+566 QGAENDGRL
-575 TLPTLENEPAQPT
+575 TLPTLEDTPQPT
-588 VERGAEANTAPVERR
+588 AERGAEANTEPVERR

-614 QAETET
+614 QAETEAA
-620 TAPTAD
+620 APTAD

-664 SDPALERAYTAQ
+664 SDPALEQAYTAQ

-687 PTQDAE
+687 PTADAE
-693 NDGRLRLP
+693 NNGRL
-701 TLEDEPAQPSAERA
+701 TLPSAERG

-720 APVEPMAVT
+720 APVEPMSVQ
-729 QARDILDEF
+729 QARDVLSEF

-744 TETQQRMVDAAR
+744 TESQQRMVNAAR
-756 ETVQEWENS
+756 ETVQEWENGIGQPV
-765 FGQTERTE
+765 GQTERTE

-779 QTEQPAEAG
+779 QTAAAAEAG

-820 AQSQSKTAAGRSLK
+820 GQSQSKTAARRSLK

-894 TKPAMLTDGC
+894 AKPAMLTDGC

-1035 EQNRTRDGTRFSYLG
+1035 EQNRTRDGTAQSGAARFSVSNALERDLNKVLDGTFNAKSGEVYIGETSNFL
-1050 PSARTANLQTLQE
+1050 TDVI
-1063 AQEMQKAGADMESI
+1063 GADALHVTMPAA
-1077 RKATGWH
+1077 KAYSAMVTE
-1084 QFADGKW
+1084 QQARADG
-1091 RWEIDDS
+1091 
-1098 GAETDTKWNF
+1098 
-1108 LRNPDAKRYN
+1108 RYR
-1118 ELFEK
+1118 
-1123 AYLYDTATA
+1123 
-1132 EDLNELQILDKNLKG
+1132 EDLNYHGMGADGLIRALEASENPIAAFAAVG
-1147 VRKSPLYLDEIVKH
+1147 DEYGKRASSIVLVT
-1161 DKLFE
+1161 DE
-1166 AYPALRDV
+1166 RGPD
-1174 KVRFEANTGN
+1174 GN
-1184 VEGAYHDGFN
+1184 VVVVE
-1194 EIVLRAGLKLKPEKL
+1194 
-1209 KDTLIH
+1209 TLGTHGQIR
-1215 EIQHAIQKI
+1215 
-1224 EGFAGGASPEY
+1224 G
-1235 WNERMESGYSRREHD
+1235 
-1250 GRIERADKEY
+1250 
-1260 RRIFDSAPEE
+1260 RRIDAN
-1270 FKRKVREI
+1270 KVI
-1278 NRARLDGDYDAAEN
+1278 TSYDRAALA
-1292 IVDELYD
+1292 
-1299 GEYAD
+1299 
-1304 LWSKLDMADF
+1304 
-1314 ERRSDRGAE
+1314 SDIAQ
-1323 MLPSDLYRNTAGEIE
+1323 
-1338 ARDAAARRNLT
+1338 AAA
-1349 AEQRQ
+1349 
-1354 ETAPA
+1354 
-1359 YGDENTVF
+1359 D
-1367 ADGGE
+1367 
-1372 SYSIRNTKGIPYQK
+1372 
-1386 QIDAFYDGDSKTV
+1386 
-1399 GRSDDIYIAD
+1399 
-1409 ADNSLSSLGIGEK
+1409 
-1422 PFFML
+1422 
-1427 KSNLRKSTRVAGNNP
+1427 
-1442 SNSAH
+1442 
-1447 GISESVIRKLPEL
+1447 
-1460 IKSPALIV
+1460 
-1468 QGDGRISIIPG
+1468 
-1479 ITVKTEK
+1479 
-1486 NNTAPLLIAVNPNG
+1486 
-1500 SVDGI
+1500 
-1505 DAYEIK
+1505 
-1511 SIYGRENFA
+1511 
-1520 NWLDLRARDSKI
+1520 
-1532 IAGDGKKAA
+1532 
-1541 ALLRDVGK
+1541 
-1549 QYPEPVA
+1549 
-1556 YAADLTNAILSQSQG
+1556 
-1571 GVKYSAFN
+1571 
-1579 EEVARQLAGEDRGK
+1579 
-1593 VKFSAEDTTE
+1593 
-1603 NPTDD
+1603 
-1608 PDIRY
+1608 
-1613 PLTPETT
+1613 
-1620 RSTPVEDSNGRQLT
+1620 
-1634 DAQREFFRDSKVVDG
+1634 
-1649 EGRLLTMYHGTNA
+1649 GRLLHLDEKRSQPLFAGAPASNSRA
-1662 DKQFTV
+1662 AIRKVD
-1668 FNTYGGKFGLFGR
+1668 FNTNIRNFMANVKWENSGQEKYTAESGLEGKTAFM
-1681 GSYFTDN
+1681 
-1688 ADVALSYTGKG
+1688 AA
-1699 KGTSPR
+1699 
-1705 VYEVYLNITNP
+1705 YE
-1716 IDMDAAFDPSV
+1716 AARTEK
-1727 WADMPADIRDAI
+1727 ANRQ
-1739 KNSKTNEDMFRSL
+1739 NEP
-1752 KQYCEDEEMV
+1752 Q
-1762 RWEAEEFITDTILSA
+1762 
-1777 GYDGITHIGGGRY
+1777 
-1790 GSKDGPRHRVY
+1790 
-1801 IAIEPEQIKSVANET
+1801 
-1816 PTSNP
+1816 
-1821 DIRYSL
+1821 YSL

-1836 SSRTRRDVNQTMNAV
+1836 SSRARRDVNQTMNAV

-1917 KEYLRTQGVALGEAD
+1917 KEYLRTQGVALSEAD
-1932 QANFTDWNA
+1932 QANFADWNA

-1965 LNGMSPGLFPADIV
+1965 LNGMRPDLFPADIV
-1979 NPADQLERMASVAES
+1979 NPADQLERMAEVAES

-2010 KGQMMSQF
+2010 KGQMMSHF

-2039 QETQAAADETK
+2039 QETQAAADEAT

-2064 KRDGSDAQ
+2064 KRDGSDTQ

-2088 VGMADERNERL
+2088 AGMVDERNERL
-2099 RTEAEQREAQMRE
+2099 RTEAEQREAKMRE

-2168 YLQHMTRDGFK
+2168 YLQHMTRDGFE
-2179 GTEALDKLGV
+2179 GTASLDKLGV

-2362 GTKKPLTQKE
+2362 GTKKPLNQKE

-2422 ELRDTVRT
+2422 EMRDTVRN
-2430 YAEWVNHREEIYNT
+2430 YAEWVNHREEIYST

-2623 LTSEGVNQQ
+2623 LTSEGVTQQ

-2716 IAENGTRHTAQA
+2716 VAENGTRHTAQA
-2728 IRDAATGRLNRD
+2728 IRDAATGRLSRD

-2763 EKVVSAMFKPAEVA
+2763 EKVVSTMFKPAEVA

-2827 RSKNPVVK
+2827 RSKNPVVR

-2857 QGIRDIKAIDNTQGR
+2857 QGIRDIKAIDDTQGR

-2926 NQQIVDWLDTTWKN
+2926 NQQIVDWLDSTWEA

-2950 EKNET
+2950 EKNDT

-2967 DVNSDLPLVRNMMG
+2967 DVNSDLPLVRNLMG

-3078 DAYYARG
+3078 NAYYARG
-3085 GGALSGKETT
+3085 GGSLGGKETT

-3150 ALSAMMNDS
+3150 ALSAMMSDS

-3171 VTAEQYVVFRR
+3171 VTAEQYVAFRR
-3182 LLSDAESQTQEAAQA
+3182 LLSDAESQTQEAVQA

-3202 DGLTKTQ
+3202 DGLTTKQ

-3220 WKAKKNPYS
+3220 WKAKNNPYS
-3229 TKIGAEIT
+3229 AKIGAEIT

>member
-1 MAINWDAVWKQ
+1 MAINWDNVWKQ

-36 DWDAARAR
+36 DWEAARAR

-50 QEHMQEVK
+50 QNRMQEVK
-58 TASERR
+58 AASERR

-109 QSWYPAGGSLV
+109 QSWHPAGGSLV
-120 LSDEE
+120 LPDEE

-149 SRDEFAQLVGA
+149 SQNEFAQLVGA
-160 EEQEP
+160 EEQKP
-165 QPDAGRDEKKV
+165 QPNAVRDEKKV

-182 MHSTNYPAGMFA
+182 MNSTNYPAGMFA

-235 PDALR
+235 PDVLR

-342 AASKATVDA
+342 AVSKATVDA

-365 TGGKITELART
+365 TGGKIAELART

-398 GLFGISDAASIQKI
+398 GLFGISDTASIQKI

-423 AKAIGQWLMSGAE
+423 AKAIGQWLLSGAE

-453 ITDKSIPLVGD
+453 ITDKSVPLVGD

-495 IDSSIGSAKNA
+495 IDSSLGSAKNA

-561 KTESP
+561 ETESL
-566 QGTENNGRL
+566 QDAENNGRL
-575 TLPTLENEPAQPT
+575 TLPTLEDEPAQPT
-588 VERGAEANTAPVERR
+588 AERAAETNTAPVERR
-603 AVAEQTKADPA
+603 AAAEQTKADPA

-620 TAPTAD
+620 AAPTVD
-626 ADEMLEQ
+626 ADTMLEQ
-633 RADYQALEQA
+633 REDYQALDQA
-643 ARRGELAGEEEYNRR
+643 ARRGELTGEAEYNRR

-664 SDPALERAYTAQ
+664 SDPALEQAYTAQ

-693 NDGRLRLP
+693 NDGRLTLP
-701 TLEDEPAQPSAERA
+701 TLEDEPAQPTEERA

-720 APVEPMAVT
+720 APVEPMAPMSVQ
-729 QARDILDEF
+729 QAWDILSEF
-738 EGTVQL
+738 EGEPDL
-744 TETQQRMVDAAR
+744 TEAQQRMVDAAR
-756 ETVQEWENS
+756 ETVQEWENGIGQPA
-765 FGQTERTE
+765 GQTERME

-779 QTEQPAEAG
+779 QTAAAEAG
-788 ADPAVRGQ
+788 ADPAVRGP

-805 LADRAVAGGGQPRAA
+805 LADRTVAGGGQPRAA
-820 AQSQSKTAAGRSLK
+820 GQSQSKTAARRSLK

-881 GYEVQFVLGALEF
+881 GYEVQFVLGAMEF
-894 TKPAMLTDGC
+894 AKPAMLTDGC
-904 VVGDKVI
+904 VVGNKVI

-941 AMIWEKVDAELR
+941 AMIWEKVDAELW

-963 YVQAY
+963 YVQTY

-976 ARIQEELMADAY
+976 ARIREELMADAY

-1019 LQGQVEPGV
+1019 LQGQVEPGM

-1035 EQNRTRDGTRFSYLG
+1035 EQNRTRDGTKFSYLIG
-1050 PSARTANLQTLQE
+1050 QTTDNKPFVEVEQDILMSVENVTQSQQFKRWFGDWQNRPEQASKVVNDDGTPRVVYHGTDADFTVFQSKAGTYFFSKSRDYAESMAEERGGTRIVE
-1063 AQEMQKAGADMESI
+1063 AYLNIRDPLYVEMQPGEFSDDRKEAKYI
-1077 RKATGWH
+1077 RQAKNEGR
-1084 QFADGKW
+1084 DGVVF
-1091 RWEIDDS
+1091 S
-1098 GAETDTKWNF
+1098 
-1108 LRNPDAKRYN
+1108 L
-1118 ELFEK
+1118 
-1123 AYLYDTATA
+1123 
-1132 EDLNELQILDKNLKG
+1132 
-1147 VRKSPLYLDEIVKH
+1147 
-1161 DKLFE
+1161 
-1166 AYPALRDV
+1166 
-1174 KVRFEANTGN
+1174 NTGN
-1184 VEGAYHDGFN
+1184 D
-1194 EIVLRAGLKLKPEKL
+1194 IV
-1209 KDTLIH
+1209 DDV
-1215 EIQHAIQKI
+1215 
-1224 EGFAGGASPEY
+1224 FYVVFSPE
-1235 WNERMESGYSRREHD
+1235 
-1250 GRIERADKEY
+1250 
-1260 RRIFDSAPEE
+1260 
-1270 FKRKVREI
+1270 
-1278 NRARLDGDYDAAEN
+1278 
-1292 IVDELYD
+1292 
-1299 GEYAD
+1299 
-1304 LWSKLDMADF
+1304 
-1314 ERRSDRGAE
+1314 
-1323 MLPSDLYRNTAGEIE
+1323 
-1338 ARDAAARRNLT
+1338 
-1349 AEQRQ
+1349 Q
-1354 ETAPA
+1354 
-1359 YGDENTVF
+1359 
-1367 ADGGE
+1367 
-1372 SYSIRNTKGIPYQK
+1372 
-1386 QIDAFYDGDSKTV
+1386 
-1399 GRSDDIYIAD
+1399 
-1409 ADNSLSSLGIGEK
+1409 
-1422 PFFML
+1422 
-1427 KSNLRKSTRVAGNNP
+1427 
-1442 SNSAH
+1442 
-1447 GISESVIRKLPEL
+1447 
-1460 IKSPALIV
+1460 IKSATDNV
-1468 QGDGRISIIPG
+1468 GTFDR
-1479 ITVKTEK
+1479 
-1486 NNTAPLLIAVNPNG
+1486 
-1500 SVDGI
+1500 
-1505 DAYEIK
+1505 
-1511 SIYGRENFA
+1511 A
-1520 NWLDLRARDSKI
+1520 N
-1532 IAGDGKKAA
+1532 
-1541 ALLRDVGK
+1541 
-1549 QYPEPVA
+1549 
-1556 YAADLTNAILSQSQG
+1556 
-1571 GVKYSAFN
+1571 
-1579 EEVARQLAGEDRGK
+1579 
-1593 VKFSAEDTTE
+1593 
-1603 NPTDD
+1603 

-1613 PLTPETT
+1613 SLTPETT

-1634 DAQREFFRDSKVVDG
+1634 DAQREYFKDSKARD
-1649 EGRLLTMYHGTNA
+1649 EQGRLLTLYHGTGA
-1662 DKQFTV
+1662 KFTV
-1668 FNTYGGKFGLFGR
+1668 FDRGRIEQNFQNR
-1681 GSYFTDN
+1681 GSDLGFYFSPYIED
-1688 ADVALSYTGKG
+1688 AQGYAREAAFSTGGEKAIM
-1699 KGTSPR
+1699 
-1705 VYEVYLNITNP
+1705 EVYLNLKNP
-1716 IDMDAAFDPSV
+1716 LVVEDEGWGSAISQ
-1727 WADMPADIRDAI
+1727 ADIRHGD
-1739 KNSKTNEDMFRSL
+1739 L
-1752 KQYCEDEEMV
+1752 K
-1762 RWEAEEFITDTILSA
+1762 RWAQE
-1777 GYDGITHIGGGRY
+1777 GGHDGIIVKSTDEVDD
-1790 GSKDGPRHRVY
+1790 DGTPDAVY
-1801 IAIEPEQIKSVANET
+1801 IAFSPEQIKSVTNEN
-1816 PTSNP
+1816 PTDDP

-1836 SSRTRRDVNQTMNAV
+1836 SSRARRDVNQTMNAV

-1867 DTQKQVLSEL
+1867 DTQKQVLAEL
-1877 AQTVLDGKNIS
+1877 AQTALDGKNIS

-1917 KEYLRTQGVALGEAD
+1917 KEYLRTQGVALSEAD
-1932 QANFTDWNA
+1932 QANFADWNA

-1965 LNGMSPGLFPADIV
+1965 LNGMRPDLFPADIV
-1979 NPADQLERMASVAES
+1979 NPADQLERMAAVAES

-2024 MEQKLLTQRTPSARP
+2024 MERKLLTQRTPSARP

-2064 KRDGSDAQ
+2064 KRDGADAQ

-2080 APEQPTDY
+2080 APEPQTDY
-2088 VGMADERNERL
+2088 AGMVDERNEQL
-2099 RTEAEQREAQMRE
+2099 RTEAEQREAQRRE
-2112 ELKARAMQMKKEGI
+2112 ELKARAMQMKQAGED
-2126 EPGEILIQTQWY
+2126 PGEILMQTQWY

-2261 DYYILERGVARNDL
+2261 DYYILERGVARDDI

-2288 EVQTLM
+2288 EVETLM

-2327 KIYDYFFAPVAA
+2327 KIYDFFFAPVAA

-2362 GTKKPLTQKE
+2362 GTKKPLNKKE

-2422 ELRDTVRT
+2422 EMRDTVRT

-2526 QFRPNKRWNPFFQS
+2526 QFRPNKRWNPFFQN
-2540 RNGDTTVYDVTQG
+2540 RNGDMTAYDVTQG

-2585 APQEISETLSWAEFM
+2585 APQEIRETLDWAEFM

-2623 LTSEGVNQQ
+2623 LTSEAVNQQ

-2645 EQGKYSNFV
+2645 GQSKYSNFV

-2763 EKVVSAMFKPAEVA
+2763 EKVVTTMFKPAEVA

-2799 DADAMRYADRKAE
+2799 DAEAMRYADRKAE

-2857 QGIRDIKAIDNTQGR
+2857 QGIRDIKAIDDTQGR

-2911 GYAANFVASG
+2911 GYAANFMASG

-2926 NQQIVDWLDTTWKN
+2926 NQQIVDWLDSTWEA

-2950 EKNET
+2950 EKNEA

-3078 DAYYARG
+3078 NAYYARG
-3085 GGALSGKETT
+3085 GGALSGKETA

-3150 ALSAMMNDS
+3150 ALSAMMSDS

-3171 VTAEQYVVFRR
+3171 VTAEQYVAFRR
-3182 LLSDAESQTQEAAQA
+3182 LLSEAESQTQEAVQA

-3202 DGLTKTQ
+3202 DGLTTKQ

-3220 WKAKKNPYS
+3220 WKAKNNPYS